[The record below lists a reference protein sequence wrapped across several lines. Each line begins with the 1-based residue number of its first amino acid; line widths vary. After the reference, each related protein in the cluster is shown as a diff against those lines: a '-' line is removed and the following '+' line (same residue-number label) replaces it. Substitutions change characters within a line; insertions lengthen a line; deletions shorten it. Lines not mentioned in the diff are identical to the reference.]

1 MRPGER
7 LRVLLCLASLS
18 SAAADFQ
25 VRRVYQITP
34 TGGGTNGAVKVTIS
48 GRGFAQAN
56 QFNYGPGNE
65 NLGNSVLMVSNTR
78 TVPCDVEKQE
88 SYSTQITC
96 YTRSMPEDNYVVKVS
111 VDGEP
116 IPDIN
121 TIWFHSRGYQ
131 TPVIQSVTPVTGLPG
146 TLITI
151 RGMIFT
157 DAYGSSTQASSNGN
171 SARISRVY
179 IGGMP
184 CDLLYPNSDRRY
196 GISLDYQWSQL
207 GTMTCRITG
216 TYVGHQNVSFTVDGP
231 YGRSL
236 PDVSTYFVSSANKLA
251 MFQTYAVVTSISP
264 SAGGSEGGT
273 ILTIKGQYFD
283 QTDAPARV
291 LVGGQNCPVLSVSDS
306 QITCRSPAQPDGN
319 RTVFAGGRG
328 LKLEVWNKTAPQK
341 LEDIMAYNESTPG
354 YYTTW
359 LDSSS
364 YSFPYNSDNFASR
377 LSGFY
382 VPAVTD
388 DYRFYVSGVYKAALY
403 LSQTGLPNDKVQIM
417 SSPNWW
423 STLVS
428 TDIHLEKGKEYYFE
442 IILQKMN
449 YYYADTLRVQLFQK
463 KSSFTQQQTGEA
475 QNEVQVLNTV
485 YNFLNEV
492 QDLCLNNWTT
502 QTPIQEVQQIV
513 VESPCVSSGDCT
525 AMQFSLLYNNEAT
538 EPIAVGASSD
548 EVKMALNALPS
559 FQNDTVSVMKTE
571 STNGPIYTVTFNSDR
586 GDFDVLQYDT
596 AGNDINIEISE
607 ITKGRPK
614 FDTFTL
620 MWNGVSSSPLS
631 VNATPD
637 EVVRKGI
644 YDMAGTRCPRS
655 LNGYAEGGSVKY
667 FQDFETYYYW
677 SWYYSRVSDREAF
690 CGHFSAL
697 NPSPLFNQNQ
707 VRSTWDQY
715 GEISLSTHNML
726 CFAYKGF
733 LNSSIGLSFS
743 VVEKQQTNSYQNQ
756 FEVGIVQADEWQ
768 YICIDML
775 RLLKASYPGTD
786 YKVQQITL
794 NRLSPTQ
801 DYLIDTI
808 YIGSDYTVT
817 NMQDLNLRRSAL
829 AGRGIFLQ
837 DLSVIQ
843 KQGRRTSESCY
854 RVTLM
859 PMNCG
864 YDFPLMEIRFA
875 QNISG
880 DGENETVYQGSNWN
894 KLTTFRVTRVQAA
907 SPPIMGSFDVSIY
920 GQEIK
925 NLPVN
930 ISAADLKYALVGI
943 PGMGQVDVLK
953 WGDCRGYVWKVTWL
967 SVPGKQPTLQINS
980 SSVIG
985 KNAYLNASTERD
997 GGLFKQSVLGDFYRV
1012 PQRKPQ
1018 VQVYINNIISM
1029 CSGDCSYQWDPLKTP
1044 VISGISPTKDTQIT
1058 CRIGNTTS
1066 GSAPVTVY
1074 VPGVG
1079 FAKNTFNFTILPGG
1093 SFTFAPP
1100 SGSTAGGTV
1109 LTISGYGF
1117 SRDPTVRIS
1126 DKLCPILSVNLDR
1139 LQCTT
1144 PANKAGSYNVTVTVE
1159 GVDITL
1165 GVLFT
1170 YDTAVTASIT
1180 QISPASTFATERTNL
1195 TISGSNFQTWD
1206 PQSSVSIDNAECSI
1220 MKWTD
1225 SEIICLLPV
1234 LRPGMH
1240 NIQVKVKNWG
1250 FASASSHA
1258 VTTIEYVL
1266 QVTSVRPLMGSL
1278 YGGTKL
1284 TLTGSGF
1291 GTNPDDIQVL
1301 LGQRRCN
1308 VTDAA
1313 RDRLECVVQAPGKMY
1328 TVTNLGSDIAR
1339 GVGYAWTPSSLKVFV
1354 GDKVQ
1359 WQWQA
1364 QSLIGGIAYRVFS
1377 VTNPSDTTFSG
1388 QGFNSG
1394 PSRTP
1399 SGYFTYEFTIP
1410 GVYYYSS
1417 GYIDNAQ
1424 TIAMQGVVTVN
1435 PLPDDQE
1442 NIFISVLEIEANYKP
1457 RNVQL
1462 SVNGIPAACY
1472 SDCRFHYTDSSLPQ
1486 VDSVSP
1492 DTVDSSSTVLSING
1506 TGFGSD
1512 PDNVLILIGDF
1523 TFHPSQVTETEIT
1536 CPIGPLPAGSYIL
1549 NVVVMSKGLA
1559 SGNIAISSLATAT
1572 LSPNS
1577 GSILGGT
1584 TLLIT
1589 GNGFYPGYTTVTV
1602 GGIPCAITNITTS
1615 EVKCTT
1621 AANNQGNAAVNIQVL
1636 STVYPPLYFMYS
1648 VDSTPVISSVDPSTG
1663 SSGTAIS
1670 ISGSGFGS
1678 VADDI
1683 VVTIGG
1689 SPCALLEVNDT
1700 AVQCTLGSHSGGSFA
1715 ITLLHVMKGYAT
1727 SSVSFGYKLDLK
1739 SVTPSQGS
1747 FGGGAILQLT
1757 GDGFDEQLS
1766 AVFVCDSSCVVDAL
1780 RSSSTTLYC
1789 EVPLSNGT
1797 GSSQGC
1803 DLTVYNGKNLVTLS
1817 NAFTYESS
1825 LTPVVTA
1832 VTPRRGGTG
1841 GGTKLTITGSGFG
1854 TPCNVAYVNE
1864 TEIICITDARP
1875 QSQRA
1880 KVKVNIGGNGIAKLD
1895 NADFFYIDVWSSPY
1909 TWGGES
1915 PPDDGSFV
1923 VITPGQTILLDTSTA
1938 ILKMLLIQGGTLVFD
1953 EVDLEL
1959 NAENILIVD
1968 GGTLQVGTEQAPF
1981 QHKAIITLH
1990 GHLRSPELP
1999 LYGAKTLAVREGTLD
2014 LHGTPVPFTWT
2025 RLAKTAD
2032 AGSTTVQL
2040 QNPVTW
2046 KAGDEIVIASTGDRL
2061 SQNQNELMV
2070 IESISSDGATV
2081 NLTNPLKYRHLGL
2094 SVRTP
2099 DGQHFEARAEVGLLT
2114 RNVVIRGSD
2123 NVEWKDTIPACPEG
2137 FDPGEF
2143 AVQTCFQG
2151 RYGDQVGS
2159 DQFGGCI
2166 MFSTPL
2172 PNQNSAIGRIEYVE
2186 VFHAGQAFRL
2196 GRYPINW
2203 HFMGDL
2209 KFTSYVRGCSIHQT
2223 YNRAVAMYKTSNL
2236 LVERNVIYDIMGGAL
2251 IFEDGSETGNVL
2263 QYNLAVFVMQS
2274 TSLLNDDITPAAF
2287 WISNP
2292 NNTIRHNAVAGG
2304 SHIGFWYRLQDS
2316 ITGELHDANICEKN
2330 EILGQFYN
2338 NSVHS
2343 QGWYG
2348 LWIFEQYYP
2357 MQQGYC
2363 NWYNPQPAVF
2373 DSLTT
2378 WNCLKG
2384 AEWLNAGALQFKNFL
2399 MVNNELSGIEM
2410 KRLQTNYVRG
2420 WGEAGGAMII
2430 NSTVIGHLDELGLL
2444 PGNCTQRGI
2453 VLPLDDGL
2461 TVAGIK
2467 FINFDRSSCAAMGF
2481 SSCSYTNCGGWR
2493 VKFSGVQYFNTTNKA
2508 GFTWEH
2514 EVALMDT
2521 DGSLSGHAN
2530 NTVIPY
2536 SALLDPSHCRLQVPE
2551 WSAGYNGSVC
2561 DSTVSF
2567 HRLTFWTY
2575 WYLSM
2580 SVLLSDSFGIS
2591 IVYGLALIPDGQTF
2605 NWTFQ
2610 NFPILGPT
2618 NTLLYRA
2625 TFSGFKESSFVIIR
2639 HQCAQ
2644 NYEGYNIVD
2653 NRRGLS
2659 QPLNQSSMN
2668 GDWYFDNNTSTVEY
2682 IISGNTSQ
2690 GYWYSSSL
2698 DPLEKN
2704 TDVNFRI
2711 YHCYF
2716 TSCYSGGGG
2725 GGVVTTTTAQPPR
2738 TSGITLWSNTTFWL
2752 TSAEN
2757 KYAVPVDGSSVVI
2770 PRGWLVVIDVEIPRL
2785 SQLSVYGTLEVP
2797 SNMSKYAMWAPNATL
2812 AADNNNRTVII
2823 RTTYLYIQG
2832 GTLLVGQPDE
2842 PFQGELQIIFRG
2854 NMLTPDWHLPAG
2866 FNLGAKVLGVF
2877 GTLDLHGKP
2886 HSIYRTKLAMSAD
2899 AGSSSISLANAVDW
2913 QVGDDILIT
2922 TTSYDPWQAETRKIV
2937 GISKDMKTL
2946 ILNDSLSYAHIAE
2959 TYYINETNQQ
2969 YTLAADVGLLSRN
2982 IKIISEDYP
2991 GWYQESYGARVL
3003 VRSGAARLS
3012 NVEFYHTGQNGY
3024 VSDSDPRYSVVFMNM
3039 EEISENI
3046 TSYIQGCSFH
3056 HGFSPAIGI
3065 FGTNKLSVDDNIIYF
3080 TVGQGIHDLGTA
3092 NKIRRNLVA
3101 LTVWP
3106 GSFRGKQP
3114 ATYTLWHAA
3123 IEINQ
3128 GADTVLQDNIVSG
3141 FERSGYRING
3151 EPCPGTF
3158 NPAET
3163 WRNNEAHGGLYGVY
3177 LNEDGLPDCTF
3188 IQGFTVWK
3196 CWDYGIYFQTSM
3208 SVQISNVTLVDN
3220 GMGIMP
3226 MSYTSPAMSHQYSSK
3241 IKNSLFVGSSPD
3253 FNCSDVLTTSNINIQ
3268 YTPGQRS
3275 PRPLQGGRSAVG
3287 WPTFASQHNGA
3298 PATPHAGLTSYTA
3311 ISGLVAIRDSTFA
3324 GFRNVCSG
3332 QINVMFITNPN
3343 NEDLQHPIHV
3353 MGIQVISSTENAF
3366 AFIHRP
3372 DLSLVN
3378 PSKCVDMTCDAKRK
3392 TLLKDL
3398 DGSLLGQTGTVVPQS
3413 EYQWA
3418 GDTRYG
3424 LGDYRIPKVMLTYL
3438 NGSRIPVTEIA
3449 PNKGVIRDPSCTYMP
3464 SWQSYKCFTLD
3475 YEMLVIESLDS
3486 DTETRRLSP
3495 VAVLADGYLDLL
3507 NGPADHSWCKGYSC
3521 RRRLSMFHTIVAA
3534 NKSFSTVRVA
3544 IFYSNPQRLDV
3555 YTNDLLVAPTNAV
3568 WNSDHSDY
3576 TLSSPTYPDQF
3587 VPQMNST
3594 ISGSNYFDSDYKM
3607 LNILVRGSTPIVVRT
3622 SPLLFISFN
3631 MPFMTVD
3638 EFFGPNLIKNLAAFL
3653 KIPATKIRI
3662 TKIVRASSRRKRE
3675 AGMNVEVQIAEPPSQ
3690 QATQT
3695 PAAGQLQVQDLVKIA
3710 DTVGQVAIAGN
3721 LSAAVGYNVTS
3732 VGIEKPQPIPS
3743 DPGWAEMASTPVTTR
3758 DNSTT
3763 SYVSTVTSLVIVKEP
3778 IVGQQGGLLI
3788 QQPSIMAVD
3797 QKGACVSVGVTS
3809 IVLTATL
3816 KGQSGQG
3823 ITGLEG
3829 NTTIPFSNCWANY
3842 TDLSLTVKGRTEC
3855 DNGLH
3860 DEQHQVDVQI
3870 PLNRCCDTF
3879 GNQQHHNEHH
3889 DQHSA
3894 ERLQLAIEQLQPA
3907 VETLAR
3913 VHRCSSGSAPLPVVQ
3928 RINGLAD
3935 LRKTYRYHFI
3945 CALFYTFL
3953 LPA

>member
-1 MRPGER
+1 
-7 LRVLLCLASLS
+7 
-18 SAAADFQ
+18 
-25 VRRVYQITP
+25 
-34 TGGGTNGAVKVTIS
+34 
-48 GRGFAQAN
+48 
-56 QFNYGPGNE
+56 
-65 NLGNSVLMVSNTR
+65 
-78 TVPCDVEKQE
+78 
-88 SYSTQITC
+88 
-96 YTRSMPEDNYVVKVS
+96 
-111 VDGEP
+111 
-116 IPDIN
+116 
-121 TIWFHSRGYQ
+121 
-131 TPVIQSVTPVTGLPG
+131 
-146 TLITI
+146 
-151 RGMIFT
+151 
-157 DAYGSSTQASSNGN
+157 
-171 SARISRVY
+171 
-179 IGGMP
+179 
-184 CDLLYPNSDRRY
+184 
-196 GISLDYQWSQL
+196 
-207 GTMTCRITG
+207 
-216 TYVGHQNVSFTVDGP
+216 
-231 YGRSL
+231 
-236 PDVSTYFVSSANKLA
+236 
-251 MFQTYAVVTSISP
+251 
-264 SAGGSEGGT
+264 
-273 ILTIKGQYFD
+273 
-283 QTDAPARV
+283 
-291 LVGGQNCPVLSVSDS
+291 
-306 QITCRSPAQPDGN
+306 
-319 RTVFAGGRG
+319 
-328 LKLEVWNKTAPQK
+328 
-341 LEDIMAYNESTPG
+341 
-354 YYTTW
+354 
-359 LDSSS
+359 
-364 YSFPYNSDNFASR
+364 
-377 LSGFY
+377 
-382 VPAVTD
+382 
-388 DYRFYVSGVYKAALY
+388 
-403 LSQTGLPNDKVQIM
+403 
-417 SSPNWW
+417 
-423 STLVS
+423 
-428 TDIHLEKGKEYYFE
+428 
-442 IILQKMN
+442 
-449 YYYADTLRVQLFQK
+449 
-463 KSSFTQQQTGEA
+463 
-475 QNEVQVLNTV
+475 
-485 YNFLNEV
+485 
-492 QDLCLNNWTT
+492 
-502 QTPIQEVQQIV
+502 
-513 VESPCVSSGDCT
+513 
-525 AMQFSLLYNNEAT
+525 
-538 EPIAVGASSD
+538 
-548 EVKMALNALPS
+548 
-559 FQNDTVSVMKTE
+559 
-571 STNGPIYTVTFNSDR
+571 
-586 GDFDVLQYDT
+586 
-596 AGNDINIEISE
+596 
-607 ITKGRPK
+607 
-614 FDTFTL
+614 
-620 MWNGVSSSPLS
+620 
-631 VNATPD
+631 
-637 EVVRKGI
+637 
-644 YDMAGTRCPRS
+644 
-655 LNGYAEGGSVKY
+655 
-667 FQDFETYYYW
+667 
-677 SWYYSRVSDREAF
+677 
-690 CGHFSAL
+690 
-697 NPSPLFNQNQ
+697 
-707 VRSTWDQY
+707 
-715 GEISLSTHNML
+715 
-726 CFAYKGF
+726 
-733 LNSSIGLSFS
+733 
-743 VVEKQQTNSYQNQ
+743 
-756 FEVGIVQADEWQ
+756 
-768 YICIDML
+768 
-775 RLLKASYPGTD
+775 
-786 YKVQQITL
+786 
-794 NRLSPTQ
+794 
-801 DYLIDTI
+801 
-808 YIGSDYTVT
+808 
-817 NMQDLNLRRSAL
+817 
-829 AGRGIFLQ
+829 
-837 DLSVIQ
+837 
-843 KQGRRTSESCY
+843 
-854 RVTLM
+854 
-859 PMNCG
+859 
-864 YDFPLMEIRFA
+864 
-875 QNISG
+875 
-880 DGENETVYQGSNWN
+880 
-894 KLTTFRVTRVQAA
+894 
-907 SPPIMGSFDVSIY
+907 
-920 GQEIK
+920 
-925 NLPVN
+925 
-930 ISAADLKYALVGI
+930 
-943 PGMGQVDVLK
+943 
-953 WGDCRGYVWKVTWL
+953 
-967 SVPGKQPTLQINS
+967 
-980 SSVIG
+980 
-985 KNAYLNASTERD
+985 
-997 GGLFKQSVLGDFYRV
+997 
-1012 PQRKPQ
+1012 
-1018 VQVYINNIISM
+1018 M
-1029 CSGDCSYQWDPLKTP
+1029 CSGDCSYQWDPLETP
-1044 VISGISPTKDTQIT
+1044 VISGISPTQGFSVSDTILTVTGSKFMSQSANNMTSVSVGGRACVIVTINDTQIT

-1079 FAKNTFNFTILPGG
+1079 FAQNTFNFTILPGG

-1109 LTISGYGF
+1109 LMISGYGF
-1117 SRDPTVRIS
+1117 SENSVVSINN
-1126 DKLCPILSVNLDR
+1126 KLCPVLSVNLNS

-1144 PANKAGSYNVTVTVE
+1144 PADTAGSYNVTVTVE

-1165 GVLFT
+1165 GPFFT
-1170 YDTAVTASIT
+1170 YDTAVTPAIT
-1180 QISPASTFATERTNL
+1180 QIRPASTFATESANL

-1206 PQSSVSIDNAECSI
+1206 PQSSVSIDNAGCSI

-1225 SEIICLLPV
+1225 SEIICVLPV
-1234 LRPGMH
+1234 LPPGLH

-1250 FASASSHA
+1250 FASASA
-1258 VTTIEYVL
+1258 DVTTTIEYVL
-1266 QVTSVRPLMGSL
+1266 QVTSVQPLMGSL

-1301 LGQRRCN
+1301 LGQQGCN
-1308 VTDAA
+1308 VTDVAQ
-1313 RDRLECVVQAPGKMY
+1313 DRLECVVQAPGKVY
-1328 TVTNLGSDIAR
+1328 TVTNLGTDIVR
-1339 GVGYAWTPSSLKVFV
+1339 GVGYAWAPSSLEVFV
-1354 GDKVQ
+1354 GDTVQ

-1364 QSLIGGIAYRVFS
+1364 QSLTGGIGYRVFS
-1377 VTNPSDTTFSG
+1377 VSNPGDTTFSG

-1399 SGYFTYEFTIP
+1399 SGFFSYEFTVP

-1442 NIFISVLEIEANYKP
+1442 NIFISVLEIEANYQPSSSPFPMDVNNCTAEPLNCSLPSFSNSSADAFIFQFSSCESPTVTAIRPSNGTIHDVLNIKGTGFSSSACANEVTVGGHP
-1457 RNVQL
+1457 CEVINSTFTEINCYVNPEDILPVGFAELVSVTVNNRGNAISTIVNEFDRRFVLLPTVDSISPSAGSTTGNTRVTILGSGFSGSVIVTVVGMPCSIVSFSYTSIICDTAPSAESAGNVQL

-1472 SDCRFHYTDSSLPQ
+1472 SDCKFHYTDSSLPQ

-1492 DTVDSSSTVLSING
+1492 DTVDSSSAVLSING

-1512 PDNVLILIGDF
+1512 PDDVLILIGDF

-1559 SGNIAISSLATAT
+1559 AGNIAIFSLATAT

-1589 GNGFYPGYTTVTV
+1589 GNGFYPNYTTVTV
-1602 GGIPCAITNITTS
+1602 GGILCAITNITTS

-1621 AANNQGNAAVNIQVL
+1621 AANNQGNANVNIQVL

-1648 VDSTPVISSVDPSTG
+1648 MDSTPVISSVDPSTG
-1663 SSGTAIS
+1663 SSGTNIS

-1689 SPCALLEVNDT
+1689 TPCALLEVNDT
-1700 AVQCTLGSHSGGSFA
+1700 EVQCTLGSHSGGTFA
-1715 ITLLHVMKGYAT
+1715 ITLFHVIKGYAM
-1727 SSVSFGYKLDLK
+1727 SSISFTYKLDLK
-1739 SVTPSQGS
+1739 SVSPSQGS
-1747 FGGGAILQLT
+1747 FGGGAILQLS
-1757 GDGFDEQLS
+1757 GDGFDKQLS
-1766 AVFVCDSSCVVDAL
+1766 AVFVCNTSCVVDSL

-1803 DLTVYNGKNLVTLS
+1803 DVTVYNGNNLVMLS

-1854 TPCNVAYVNE
+1854 SDIDNVVVTIAKTPCNVTFINE
-1864 TEIICITDARP
+1864 TEIICITDGQP
-1875 QSQRA
+1875 QSQRT
-1880 KVKVNIGGNGIAKLD
+1880 KVKVNVGGNGIAKLD

-1915 PPDDGSFV
+1915 PPDDGSFA

-1938 ILKMLLIQGGTLVFD
+1938 VLTMLLIQGGTLVFD

-1981 QHKAIITLH
+1981 QHKAIITLY
-1990 GHLRSPELP
+1990 GHPLSPELP

-2025 RLAKTAD
+2025 RLAETAE

-2061 SQNQNELMV
+2061 SQNENELMV
-2070 IESISSDGATV
+2070 IESISSDGTTV
-2081 NLTNPLKYRHLGL
+2081 NLTNPLMYTHLGV
-2094 SVRTP
+2094 SVRTQ
-2099 DGQHFEARAEVGLLT
+2099 DGQQFEARAEVGLLT
-2114 RNVVIRGSD
+2114 RNIVIQGSE
-2123 NVEWKDTIPACPEG
+2123 NVEWEDTIPPCPDG

-2151 RYGDQVGS
+2151 KYGEQIGS

-2166 MFSTPL
+2166 MFSTPQ

-2186 VFHAGQAFRL
+2186 VYHAGQAYRL

-2203 HFMGDL
+2203 HLMGDL

-2223 YNRAVAMYKTSNL
+2223 YNRAVAMYQTSNL

-2251 IFEDGSETGNVL
+2251 IFEEGSETGNVL

-2316 ITGELHDANICEKN
+2316 VSGELHDANICEKN

-2363 NWYNPQPAVF
+2363 YWNNPQPAVF

-2399 MVNNELSGIEM
+2399 MVNNELAGIET
-2410 KRLQTNYVRG
+2410 KRLQTSYVTG
-2420 WGEAGGAMII
+2420 WGEAGGAMIM

-2467 FINFDRSSCAAMGF
+2467 FINFDRPSCAAIGISAID
-2481 SSCSYTNCGGWR
+2481 SSCGYNSCGGWR
-2493 VKFSGVQYFNTTNKA
+2493 VKFSGVQYFNATNKA
-2508 GFTWEH
+2508 GFTKEH
-2514 EVALMDT
+2514 EAALIDT
-2521 DGSLSGHAN
+2521 DGSLTGHAN

-2536 SALLDPSHCRLQVPE
+2536 SALLDPSHCRLRVPE
-2551 WSAGYNGSVC
+2551 WSTGYTGSIC

-2567 HRLTFWTY
+2567 HHLTISPY

-2580 SVLLSDSFGIS
+2580 PVLLSDSFGTS
-2591 IVYGLALIPDGQTF
+2591 IVSGLALIPDGQTF

-2618 NTLLYRA
+2618 NIWLYWA
-2625 TFSGFKESSFVIIR
+2625 NFYGFKNSSFVIIR

-2653 NRRGLS
+2653 TRKGLT

-2668 GDWYFDNNTSTVEY
+2668 GDWYFDTNTSTVDY
-2682 IISGNTSQ
+2682 IISGNTNP
-2690 GYWYSSSL
+2690 GNWYSSSL
-2698 DPLEKN
+2698 DPSEENINVL
-2704 TDVNFRI
+2704 FRI
-2711 YHCYF
+2711 NQCYF
-2716 TSCYSGGGG
+2716 ISCNGGGGGGGGG
-2725 GGVVTTTTAQPPR
+2725 GGVIPVTAPPPR

-2752 TSAEN
+2752 NSAEN
-2757 KYAVPVDGSSVVI
+2757 NYAVPVTGSSVVI
-2770 PRGWLVVIDVEIPRL
+2770 PRGWLVVIDIDIPTL
-2785 SQLSVYGTLEVP
+2785 SKLSVYGTLEVP
-2797 SNMSKYAMWAPNATL
+2797 TNISKYALWATNETL
-2812 AADNNNRTVII
+2812 PTDNNRTVII

-2842 PFQGELQIIFRG
+2842 PFPGKLQIIFTG
-2854 NMLTPDWHLPAG
+2854 NKLTPDWHLPEG
-2866 FNLGAKVLGVF
+2866 FYLGAKVLGVF

-2886 HSIYRTKLAMSAD
+2886 HSIYRTKLAMTAN
-2899 AGSSSISLANAVDW
+2899 AGSTSISLADAVDW

-2922 TTSYDPWQAETRKIV
+2922 TTSYDPWQAETRQIV
-2937 GISKDMKTL
+2937 AISMDMKTL
-2946 ILNDSLSYAHIAE
+2946 ILNNSLSYAHIAE

-2982 IKIISEDYP
+2982 IKIISEDYT

-3003 VRSGAARLS
+3003 VNLGAARLS

-3024 VSDSDPRYSVVFMNM
+3024 VSSSDPRFSVVFMNM
-3039 EEISENI
+3039 GEISEND

-3056 HGFSPAIGI
+3056 QGFSPAIGI
-3065 FGTNKLSVDDNIIYF
+3065 FGTNKLSVDDNVIYF
-3080 TVGQGIHDLGTA
+3080 TVGQGNEVSVIGST
-3092 NKIRRNLVA
+3092 IRRNLVA

-3106 GSFRGKQP
+3106 GSYQGKQP
-3114 ATYTLWHAA
+3114 TSYTLWHAA

-3141 FERSGYRING
+3141 FERIGYRING

-3163 WRNNEAHGGLYGVY
+3163 WSNNEAHGGLYGVY
-3177 LNEDGLPDCTF
+3177 LNGDGLPDCTF

-3208 SVQISNVTLVDN
+3208 SVQISNVTLADN

-3226 MSYTSPAMSHQYSSK
+3226 MSYTPPSVSHQYSNK
-3241 IKNSLFVGSSPD
+3241 TIQIENSLFVGSSPD
-3253 FNCSDVLTTSNINIQ
+3253 FNCSDVLTANNINIQ

-3287 WPTFASQHNGA
+3287 WPTFASQQNGA
-3298 PATPHAGLTSYTA
+3298 PAMPHAGLTSYTA
-3311 ISGLVAIRDSTFA
+3311 ISGLVTIKDSTFA
-3324 GFRNVCSG
+3324 GFRSVCSG
-3332 QINVMFITNPN
+3332 QINIMFITNPN
-3343 NEDLQHPIHV
+3343 NEDMQHPIQV
-3353 MGIQVISSTENAF
+3353 MGIQVVNSTENAV
-3366 AFIHRP
+3366 AFVHRP

-3398 DGSLLGQTGTVVPQS
+3398 DGSLLGQSGTVVPQS
-3413 EYQWA
+3413 DYQWG

-3424 LGDYRIPKVMLTYL
+3424 LGDYRIPIVMLTYL
-3438 NGSRIPVTEIA
+3438 NGSRIPINEIA

-3475 YEMLVIESLDS
+3475 YEILVIESLDS

-3495 VAVLADGYLDLL
+3495 LAVLADGYVDLL
-3507 NGPADHSWCKGYSC
+3507 NGPEDHSWCTGYSC
-3521 RRRLSMFHTIVAA
+3521 YRRLSTFHTIVAT
-3534 NKSFSTVRVA
+3534 NKSFSVYFTSTSPQSLRLMLLNADNSKAVRVA

-3555 YTNDLLVAPTNAV
+3555 YANNQLVAPTNAV
-3568 WNSDHSDY
+3568 WNSNHTDY
-3576 TLSSPTYPDQF
+3576 TLSAPTYTDQF

-3607 LNILVRGSTPIVVRT
+3607 LNILVRGSTPIMVRT

-3638 EFFGPNLIKNLAAFL
+3638 QFFGPHIIQNLAAFL
-3653 KIPATKIRI
+3653 KIPASKIRI
-3662 TKIVRASSRRKRE
+3662 TKIVRASSRRKRDT
-3675 AGMNVEVQIAEPPSQ
+3675 GMTVNLVIAEPPSQ

-3695 PAAGQLQVQDLVKIA
+3695 PTAGQLQVQDLVKIA
-3710 DTVGQVAIAGN
+3710 DTVGQLLIAGN

-3732 VGIEKPQPIPS
+3732 ASITRPPPT
-3743 DPGWAEMASTPVTTR
+3743 PGTPAWAEMASAPVTMR
-3758 DNSTT
+3758 GNST
-3763 SYVSTVTSLVIVKEP
+3763 SSFLSTVTSLVIVLQP
-3778 IVGQQGGLLI
+3778 TVGQQGGLLL

-3797 QKGACVSVGVTS
+3797 QNGACVSVGVTS
-3809 IVLTATL
+3809 FVLTATL
-3816 KGQSGQG
+3816 KDLSGQY

-3829 NTTIPFSNCWANY
+3829 NTTIPFSDCWANY
-3842 TDLSLTVKGRTEC
+3842 TDLYLTVKGRC
-3855 DNGLH
+3855 
-3860 DEQHQVDVQI
+3860 
-3870 PLNRCCDTF
+3870 
-3879 GNQQHHNEHH
+3879 
-3889 DQHSA
+3889 
-3894 ERLQLAIEQLQPA
+3894 
-3907 VETLAR
+3907 
-3913 VHRCSSGSAPLPVVQ
+3913 
-3928 RINGLAD
+3928 
-3935 LRKTYRYHFI
+3935 
-3945 CALFYTFL
+3945 L
-3953 LPA
+3953 L

>member
-1 MRPGER
+1 H
-7 LRVLLCLASLS
+7 V
-18 SAAADFQ
+18 Q
-25 VRRVYQITP
+25 WITP
-34 TGGGTNGAVKVTIS
+34 TTGGTNGATKITIF
-48 GRGFAQAN
+48 GQGFAQAN
-56 QFNYGPGNE
+56 QFNYGPGKE
-65 NLGNSVLMVSNTR
+65 NLGNSIQMVSNTR
-78 TVPCDVEKQE
+78 TIPCDVVKQE
-88 SYSTQITC
+88 SYSKQIMC
-96 YTRSMPEDNYVVKVS
+96 YTS
-111 VDGEP
+111 VAFKAKSTDCCAKLLYEL
-116 IPDIN
+116 N
-121 TIWFHSRGYQ
+121 RLTACTCASF
-131 TPVIQSVTPVTGLPG
+131 TG

-151 RGMIFT
+151 RAMMFT
-157 DAYGSSTQASSNGN
+157 DVYGGTSLNSNGN
-171 SARISRVY
+171 SCWIFCFRVY
-179 IGGMP
+179 IGGMT
-184 CDLLYPNSDRRY
+184 CDLLYPNSDKRY
-196 GISLDYQWSQL
+196 GISLDYQWSQW

-216 TYVGHQNVSFTVDGP
+216 TYHCHFLRFLFSGLG
-231 YGRSL
+231 YRSPKWDL
-236 PDVSTYFVSSANKLA
+236 LIVYNLVLL
-251 MFQTYAVVTSISP
+251 VVTSISP
-264 SAGGSEGGT
+264 SVGSSEGGA
-273 ILTIKGQYFD
+273 ILTISGQYFD

-291 LVGGQNCPVLSVSDS
+291 LVGGE
-306 QITCRSPAQPDGN
+306 CRYHEPFPSISLLCVP
-319 RTVFAGGRG
+319 GGRG
-328 LKLEVWNKTAPQK
+328 LKLEVWNKTTPQN

-354 YYTTW
+354 YYTLW
-359 LDSSS
+359 LDSST
-364 YSFPYNSDNFASR
+364 YSWSYNSDNFALR

-382 VPAVTD
+382 VPMVTD
-388 DYRFYVSGVYKAALY
+388 DYRFYLSGANLAALY
-403 LSQTGLPNDKVQIM
+403 LSQTGLPKDKVGMIYTNE
-417 SSPNWW
+417 SVHS
-423 STLVS
+423 LIFFIYLF
-428 TDIHLEKGKEYYFE
+428 DRYYFE
-442 IILQKMN
+442 ILLQRMS
-449 YYYADTLRVQLFQK
+449 YYSSNSLKLQIYQTK
-463 KSSFTQQQTGEA
+463 TSFTPQQTREA
-475 QNEVQVLNTV
+475 QNEVQVIGTS
-485 YNFLNEV
+485 YSFFSEV
-492 QDLCLNNWTT
+492 QEFCLNNWNT

-513 VESPCVSSGDCT
+513 VESPCISSGDCS
-525 AMQFSLLYNNEAT
+525 AVQFSLLYNNEAT
-538 EPIAVGASSD
+538 EPIAIGASSD
-548 EVKMALNALPS
+548 EVEMALNALPS
-559 FQNDTVSVMKTE
+559 IQNDDVSVTKTD
-571 STNGPIYTVTFNSDR
+571 STNGSIYTVTFNSTR
-586 GDFDVLQYDT
+586 GEFDVLQYDT

-607 ITKGRPK
+607 ITKGSPK

-631 VNATPD
+631 VTATPD
-637 EVVRKGI
+637 EVVKEI
-644 YDMAGTRCPRS
+644 YDMAGTKCPRS
-655 LNGYAEGGSVKY
+655 INGYTEGESVKY
-667 FQDFETYYYW
+667 FQDFETNYYW
-677 SWYYSRVSDREAF
+677 ILIRVCVCVCFVFF
-690 CGHFSAL
+690 CHY
-697 NPSPLFNQNQ
+697 
-707 VRSTWDQY
+707 R
-715 GEISLSTHNML
+715 
-726 CFAYKGF
+726 
-733 LNSSIGLSFS
+733 
-743 VVEKQQTNSYQNQ
+743 
-756 FEVGIVQADEWQ
+756 WQ
-768 YICIDML
+768 YTCIDMQQ
-775 RLLKASYPGTD
+775 LLMASYPGTD
-786 YKVQQITL
+786 YNVQQITL
-794 NRLSPTQ
+794 NRLSPNQ
-801 DYLIDTI
+801 DYLIDTV

-829 AGRGIFLQ
+829 IGRGIFLQ
-837 DLSVIQ
+837 DFSVIK
-843 KQGRRTSESCY
+843 KQGTKTSESCY
-854 RVTLM
+854 SVTLF

-864 YDFPLMEIRFA
+864 YDFPLIGIRFA

-880 DGENETVYQGSNWN
+880 DGENEIVYQGSNWN
-894 KLTTFRVTRVQAA
+894 NLTTFTVTRVQAA
-907 SPPIMGSFDVSIY
+907 SSPIMGSFGVSIY
-920 GQEIK
+920 GQKIN

-930 ISAADLKYALVGI
+930 ISAAYLKYALERI
-943 PGMGQVDVLK
+943 PGMGQLEVSG
-953 WGDCRGYVWKVTWL
+953 WGDCRGYGWRVTWL
-967 SVPGKQPTLQINS
+967 SAPGKQPVLQINS

-985 KNAYLNASTERD
+985 KNAYLYAYSERE
-997 GGLFKQSVLGDFYRV
+997 GGLFKQNVLADFFRV
-1012 PQRKPQ
+1012 PHRKPQ

-1029 CSGDCSYQWDPLKTP
+1029 CSGNCSYQWDPLKTP
-1044 VISGISPTKDTQIT
+1044 VISGISPTTGT
-1058 CRIGNTTS
+1058 CLTGWH
-1066 GSAPVTVY
+1066 
-1074 VPGVG
+1074 
-1079 FAKNTFNFTILPGG
+1079 GG
-1093 SFTFAPP
+1093 RCYWHHQWTL
-1100 SGSTAGGTV
+1100 TLIYTLICGTV

-1117 SRDPTVRIS
+1117 SENSAIS
-1126 DKLCPILSVNLDR
+1126 INNKLCPVLSVNLNS

-1144 PANKAGSYNVTVTVE
+1144 PADAAGSYNVTVTVE

-1165 GVLFT
+1165 SAFFT
-1170 YDTAVTASIT
+1170 YDTAVTPAIT
-1180 QISPASTFATERTNL
+1180 QIRPAKRTNL

-1206 PQSSVSIDNAECSI
+1206 PQSSVLIDKAECSI

-1234 LRPGMH
+1234 LLPGLH

-1250 FASASSHA
+1250 FASASSNI

-1266 QVTSVRPLMGSL
+1266 QVTSVRPLSGSV

-1301 LGQRRCN
+1301 LGQRGCS
-1308 VTDAA
+1308 VTDVTQ
-1313 RDRLECVVQAPGKMY
+1313 DQLECVVQAPGKVY
-1328 TVTNLGSDIAR
+1328 TVTNLGSDL
-1339 GVGYAWTPSSLKVFV
+1339 VGYAWAPSSLDVFV

-1364 QSLIGGIAYRVFS
+1364 QSFIVGIGYRVFS
-1377 VTNPSDTTFSG
+1377 VSNPGDTTFGG

-1394 PSRTP
+1394 PNRSP
-1399 SGYFTYEFTIP
+1399 SGFFTYEFTVP
-1410 GVYYYSS
+1410 GVYFYSS

-1424 TIAMQGVVTVN
+1424 TIAMQGVVTLISSTNRALITKRVRMKTCSHGGPPGLDLVTPGSSPFPMDVDNCSAEPLDCSLPSFSNSSEDAFIFQFSSCESPTVTAIRPSSGTIHDVLNIEGTGFSSTICANEVTIGGHPCEVINSTFTEINCYVN
-1435 PLPDDQE
+1435 PEDILPVGFAE
-1442 NIFISVLEIEANYKP
+1442 LVSVTVNNRGNAISRIVNEFDCRFVLLPTVDSISPSAGSTTGNTRVTILGSGFSGSVSVTVVGMPCSIVSFSYTSIICDTAPSAESAG
-1457 RNVQL
+1457 NVQL

-1472 SDCRFHYTDSSLPQ
+1472 SDCKFHYTDSSLPQ

-1492 DTVDSSSTVLSING
+1492 DTVDSSSAVLSING

-1512 PDNVLILIGDF
+1512 PEDVLILIGDF

-1559 SGNIAISSLATAT
+1559 SGNIAIFSLATAT

-1589 GNGFYPGYTTVTV
+1589 GNGFYPNYTTVTV

-1621 AANNQGNAAVNIQVL
+1621 AANNQGNATVNIQVL
-1636 STVYPPLYFMYS
+1636 SIVYPPLYFMYS
-1648 VDSTPVISSVDPSTG
+1648 MDSTPVISSVDPSTG
-1663 SSGTAIS
+1663 SSGTTIS
-1670 ISGSGFGS
+1670 ISGSGFGT

-1700 AVQCTLGSHSGGSFA
+1700 EVQCILGSHSGGSFA
-1715 ITLLHVMKGYAT
+1715 ITLLHLTKGYAT
-1727 SSVSFGYKLDLK
+1727 STVSFTYILDLK

-1747 FGGGAILQLT
+1747 FGGGAILQLS

-1766 AVFVCDSSCVVDAL
+1766 TVFVCNTSCVVDSL
-1780 RSSSTTLYC
+1780 KSSSATLYC

-1797 GSSQGC
+1797 GSSQVC
-1803 DLTVYNGKNLVTLS
+1803 DVTVYIGNNLVTLS
-1817 NAFTYESS
+1817 NAFTYESA

-1841 GGTKLTITGSGFG
+1841 GGTSLTITGSGFG
-1854 TPCNVAYVNE
+1854 SDIDNVVVTIAKTSCNVTYVNE
-1864 TEIICITDARP
+1864 TEIICITDAQP
-1875 QSQRA
+1875 QSQRT
-1880 KVKVNIGGNGIAKLD
+1880 KVKVNVGSNGIAKLD

-1909 TWGGES
+1909 TWGGET
-1915 PPDDGSFV
+1915 PPDNGSFA

-1981 QHKAIITLH
+1981 QHKAIITLY

-1999 LYGAKTLAVREGTLD
+1999 LYGAKTLAIREGTLD

-2025 RLAKTAD
+2025 RLAKTAE
-2032 AGSTTVQL
+2032 AGSTIVEL

-2061 SQNQNELMV
+2061 SQNENELMV
-2070 IESISSDGATV
+2070 IESISSDGTTV
-2081 NLTNPLKYRHLGL
+2081 NLTNPLMYRHLGV
-2094 SVRTP
+2094 SVRTS
-2099 DGQHFEARAEVGLLT
+2099 DEQHFEARAEVGLLT
-2114 RNVVIRGSD
+2114 RNIVIRGSG
-2123 NVEWKDTIPACPEG
+2123 NVEWEDTIPACPDG

-2166 MFSTPL
+2166 MFSTPQ
-2172 PNQNSAIGRIEYVE
+2172 PNQTSAIGRIEYVE

-2203 HFMGDL
+2203 HLMGDL
-2209 KFTSYVRGCSIHQT
+2209 NFTSYVRGCSIHQT

-2316 ITGELHDANICEKN
+2316 ITGELRDANICEKN

-2363 NWYNPQPAVF
+2363 NWNNPQPAVF
-2373 DSLTT
+2373 DSLMT

-2399 MVNNELSGIEM
+2399 MVNNELAGIEM
-2410 KRLQTNYVRG
+2410 KRLQTSYVTG
-2420 WGEAGGAMII
+2420 WGEAGGAMIM
-2430 NSTVIGHLDELGLL
+2430 NATVIGHLDELGLL
-2444 PGNCTQRGI
+2444 PSNCTQRGI

-2467 FINFDRSSCAAMGF
+2467 FINFDRSSCTAIGF
-2481 SSCSYTNCGGWR
+2481 SSCGYTNCGGWR

-2514 EVALMDT
+2514 EAALIDT
-2521 DGSLSGHAN
+2521 DGSLTGHAN

-2536 SALLDPSHCRLQVPE
+2536 SALLDPSHCQLQVPE
-2551 WSAGYNGSVC
+2551 WSVGYNGSVC
-2561 DSTVSF
+2561 DSTISF

-2575 WYLSM
+2575 WYLSIP
-2580 SVLLSDSFGIS
+2580 VLLSDSFGTS

-2618 NTLLYRA
+2618 NTWLYWA
-2625 TFSGFKESSFVIIR
+2625 TFYGFKESSFVIIR

-2644 NYEGYNIVD
+2644 NYEGYNIID
-2653 NRRGLS
+2653 NRKGLT

-2668 GDWYFDNNTSTVEY
+2668 GDWYFDNNTSTMEY
-2682 IISGNTSQ
+2682 ISMTFYNMLRCAKHAVTLEIL
-2690 GYWYSSSL
+2690 SSL
-2698 DPLEKN
+2698 L
-2704 TDVNFRI
+2704 RI
-2711 YHCYF
+2711 LIPQDNNLMSH
-2716 TSCYSGGGG
+2716 TG
-2725 GGVVTTTTAQPPR
+2725 
-2738 TSGITLWSNTTFWL
+2738 LWSNTTFWL

-2757 KYAVPVDGSSVVI
+2757 NYAVPVDGSNVVI
-2770 PRGWLVVIDVEIPRL
+2770 PRGWLVVIDIDIPTL
-2785 SQLSVYGTLEVP
+2785 SKLSVYGTLEVP
-2797 SNMSKYAMWAPNATL
+2797 TNMSKYALWATNATF
-2812 AADNNNRTVII
+2812 RGTVAKL
-2823 RTTYLYIQG
+2823 TSFNCSIQG

-2854 NMLTPDWHLPAG
+2854 NMLTPDWLLPEG
-2866 FNLGAKVLGVF
+2866 FYLGAKVLEVL

-2886 HSIYRTKLAMSAD
+2886 HSIYRTKLAMTAD
-2899 AGSSSISLANAVDW
+2899 AGSTSISLADAVDW

-2922 TTSYDPWQAETRKIV
+2922 TTSYDPRQAETRQIV
-2937 GISKDMKTL
+2937 AISEDMKTL

-3024 VSDSDPRYSVVFMNM
+3024 VSNSDPRYSVVFMNM
-3039 EEISENI
+3039 GEISENI

-3056 HGFSPAIGI
+3056 QGFSPAIGI

-3080 TVGQGIHDLGTA
+3080 TVGQGILDQGIGS
-3092 NKIRRNLVA
+3092 KIRRNLVA

-3106 GSFRGKQP
+3106 GSYQGKKT

-3163 WRNNEAHGGLYGVY
+3163 WSNNEAHGGLYGVY
-3177 LNEDGLPDCTF
+3177 LNGDGLPDCTF

-3196 CWDYGIYFQTSM
+3196 CWDYGIYFQTYM
-3208 SVQISNVTLVDN
+3208 NVQISNVTLVDN

-3226 MSYTSPAMSHQYSSK
+3226 MSYTPPAVSHQYSNK
-3241 IKNSLFVGSSPD
+3241 TIQIENSLFVGSSPD
-3253 FNCSDVLTTSNINIQ
+3253 FNCSDVLTASNINIQ
-3268 YTPGQRS
+3268 YTAGQRS

-3287 WPTFASQHNGA
+3287 WPTFASQYNGA
-3298 PATPHAGLTSYTA
+3298 PSMPHAGLTSYTA
-3311 ISGLVAIRDSTFA
+3311 ISGLVTIKDSTFA

-3353 MGIQVISSTENAF
+3353 MGIQVINSTENAV
-3366 AFIHRP
+3366 AFVHRP
-3372 DLSLVN
+3372 ELSLVN

-3398 DGSLLGQTGTVVPQS
+3398 DGSLLGQSGTVVPQS

-3438 NGSRIPVTEIA
+3438 NGSRIPINEIA

-3495 VAVLADGYLDLL
+3495 VAVLADGYVDLL
-3507 NGPADHSWCKGYSC
+3507 NGPADHSWCTGYSC
-3521 RRRLSMFHTIVAA
+3521 RRRLSTFHTIVAT
-3534 NKSFSTVRVA
+3534 NKSFSVYFTSTSPQSLRLMLLNADNSKAVRVS

-3555 YTNDLLVAPTNAV
+3555 YANDLLVAPTNAV
-3568 WNSDHSDY
+3568 WNSNHSDY

-3653 KIPATKIRI
+3653 KIPTSKIRI

-3675 AGMNVEVQIAEPPSQ
+3675 TGMNVEVQIAEPPSQ

-3695 PAAGQLQVQDLVKIA
+3695 PTAGQLQVQDLVKFA
-3710 DTVGQVAIAGN
+3710 NTVGQMAIAGN
-3721 LSAAVGYNVTS
+3721 LSAVVGYNVSSISIKGPPPT
-3732 VGIEKPQPIPS
+3732 
-3743 DPGWAEMASTPVTTR
+3743 PGTAAWAER
-3758 DNSTT
+3758 EKFD
-3763 SYVSTVTSLVIVKEP
+3763 YKFVSTVTSLVIVMEP

-3788 QQPSIMAVD
+3788 QQPSIKAVD
-3797 QKGACVSVGVTS
+3797 QNGACVSVGVTS
-3809 IVLTATL
+3809 FVLTATL
-3816 KGQSGQG
+3816 KDLSGQY

-3829 NTTIPFSNCWANY
+3829 NTTIPFSDCWANY
-3842 TDLSLTVKGRTEC
+3842 TDLYLTVKGSTTTSTA
-3855 DNGLH
+3855 
-3860 DEQHQVDVQI
+3860 
-3870 PLNRCCDTF
+3870 P
-3879 GNQQHHNEHH
+3879 
-3889 DQHSA
+3889 
-3894 ERLQLAIEQLQPA
+3894 
-3907 VETLAR
+3907 
-3913 VHRCSSGSAPLPVVQ
+3913 SGSSSPLSGSSSPL
-3928 RINGLAD
+3928 RPWPAFIAALLGL
-3935 LRKTYRYHFI
+3935 L
-3945 CALFYTFL
+3945 TFL
-3953 LPA
+3953 LFKG

>member
-1 MRPGER
+1 
-7 LRVLLCLASLS
+7 
-18 SAAADFQ
+18 Q

-34 TGGGTNGAVKVTIS
+34 TEGGTNGAVKVTIF

-78 TVPCDVEKQE
+78 TVPCEVEKQE
-88 SYSTQITC
+88 SYSTQIMC

-121 TIWFHSRGYQ
+121 TIWFYVSTACVSSFNR
-131 TPVIQSVTPVTGLPG
+131 

-157 DAYGSSTQASSNGN
+157 DAYGSSTRVTSNGN

-179 IGGMP
+179 NGGMP
-184 CDLLYPNSDRRY
+184 CDLLYPNSDKRY
-196 GISLDYQWSQL
+196 GISLDYQWSSW
-207 GTMTCRITG
+207 GSMTCRMTG
-216 TYVGHQNVSFTVDGP
+216 TYVGKN
-231 YGRSL
+231 YL

-251 MFQTYAVVTSISP
+251 MFQTYAAVTSISP
-264 SAGGSEGGT
+264 SAGGSEGGA
-273 ILTIKGQYFD
+273 ILTISGQYFD
-283 QTDAPARV
+283 QMDAPARV
-291 LVGGQNCPVLSVSDS
+291 LVGGECQNCPILSVSDS
-306 QITCRSPAQPDGN
+306 QITCRSPAQPNDN

-328 LKLEVWNKTAPQK
+328 LKLEVWNKTTPQN

-359 LDSSS
+359 LDSST
-364 YSFPYNSDNFASR
+364 YSFPYNSDNFVSR

-388 DYRFYVSGVYKAALY
+388 DYRFYLNGGNLVTLY
-403 LSQTGLPNDKVQIM
+403 LSQTGLPKDKVGM
-417 SSPNWW
+417 TYLN
-423 STLVS
+423 
-428 TDIHLEKGKEYYFE
+428 E

-449 YYYADTLRVQLFQK
+449 YYYADTLRLQLFQK
-463 KSSFTQQQTGEA
+463 KSSFTQQQTAEA

-485 YNFLNEV
+485 YSFMNEV

-525 AMQFSLLYNNEAT
+525 TVQFSLLYNNEAT
-538 EPIAVGASSD
+538 ELIAVGASSD
-548 EVKMALNALPS
+548 EVEMALNALPS
-559 FQNDTVSVMKTE
+559 FQNDTVSVTKTD

-631 VNATPD
+631 VN
-637 EVVRKGI
+637 VRKGI
-644 YDMAGTRCPRS
+644 YDMAGTKCPRS
-655 LNGYAEGGSVKY
+655 LNGYIEGGSVKY

-677 SWYYSRVSDREAF
+677 VSGQIRF
-690 CGHFSAL
+690 F
-697 NPSPLFNQNQ
+697 
-707 VRSTWDQY
+707 
-715 GEISLSTHNML
+715 
-726 CFAYKGF
+726 K
-733 LNSSIGLSFS
+733 
-743 VVEKQQTNSYQNQ
+743 
-756 FEVGIVQADEWQ
+756 

-794 NRLSPTQ
+794 SRLSPNQ
-801 DYLIDTI
+801 DYLIDTV

-817 NMQDLNLRRSAL
+817 NMRSAL

-843 KQGRRTSESCY
+843 KRGRWTSESCY
-854 RVTLM
+854 EVTLM

-864 YDFPLMEIRFA
+864 YDFPLIEIRFA

-894 KLTTFRVTRVQAA
+894 KSTTFRVTRVQAA
-907 SPPIMGSFDVSIY
+907 SPPIMGSFSVSIY

-943 PGMGQVDVLK
+943 PGMGQVDVSK
-953 WGDCRGYVWKVTWL
+953 WGDCRGYSWRVTWL
-967 SVPGKQPTLQINS
+967 SVPGKQPTLKINS

-985 KNAYLNASTERD
+985 KNAYLNAYTQRE
-997 GGLFKQSVLGDFYRV
+997 GGLFKQNILGDFYRV

-1029 CSGDCSYQWDPLKTP
+1029 CSGNCSYQWDPLKTP
-1044 VISGISPTKDTQIT
+1044 VISGISPTQGT
-1058 CRIGNTTS
+1058 CLTGWQGGRWCWHHQWTL
-1066 GSAPVTVY
+1066 
-1074 VPGVG
+1074 
-1079 FAKNTFNFTILPGG
+1079 ILIYTL
-1093 SFTFAPP
+1093 FW
-1100 SGSTAGGTV
+1100 GTV
-1109 LTISGYGF
+1109 LMISGYGF
-1117 SRDPTVRIS
+1117 SRDPTIRIT
-1126 DKLCPILSVNLDR
+1126 DKLCPILSVNLNR

-1144 PANKAGSYNVTVTVE
+1144 PAVSELLHVTQLFGSLSLYF
-1159 GVDITL
+1159 L
-1165 GVLFT
+1165 LL
-1170 YDTAVTASIT
+1170 SCK
-1180 QISPASTFATERTNL
+1180 RTNL

-1206 PQSSVSIDNAECSI
+1206 PQSSVSIDKAECSI

-1234 LRPGMH
+1234 LPPGLH

-1250 FASASSHA
+1250 FASSEKLNNDCQ
-1258 VTTIEYVL
+1258 IL
-1266 QVTSVRPLMGSL
+1266 INITSVRPLMGSL

-1291 GTNPDDIQVL
+1291 STNPDDIQVL

-1308 VTDAA
+1308 VTDATQ
-1313 RDRLECVVQAPGKMY
+1313 DRLECVVQAPGKVY

-1339 GVGYAWTPSSLKVFV
+1339 SVGYAWTPSSLTVFV

-1364 QSLIGGIAYRVFS
+1364 QSLIGGIGYQVFS
-1377 VTNPSDTTFSG
+1377 VANPGDTTFSG
-1388 QGFNSG
+1388 QGFNSE

-1399 SGYFTYEFTIP
+1399 SGFFTYEFNVP

-1442 NIFISVLEIEANYKP
+1442 HIFISREEHRVTYKRGGGCSSPFPMDVNNCTAEPLDCSLPSFSNSSEDAFKFQFSSCESPTVTAIRPSSGTIHDVLNIKGTGFSSSTCANEVTIGGHPCEVISSTSTEINCYVNPEDILPVGFAELVSVTVNNRGNAISTIVNEFDRRFVLLPTVDSISPSAGSTTGNTRVTILGSGFSGSVSVTVVGMPCSIVSFSYTSIICDTAP
-1457 RNVQL
+1457 SAESAGNVQL

-1472 SDCRFHYTDSSLPQ
+1472 SDCKFHYTDSSLPQ

-1492 DTVDSSSTVLSING
+1492 DTVDSSSAVLSING

-1512 PDNVLILIGDF
+1512 PDDVLILIGDF

-1559 SGNIAISSLATAT
+1559 AGNIAIFSLATAT

-1589 GNGFYPGYTTVTV
+1589 GNGFYPNYTTVTV
-1602 GGIPCAITNITTS
+1602 GGILCAITNITTS

-1621 AANNQGNAAVNIQVL
+1621 AANNQGNANVNIQVL

-1648 VDSTPVISSVDPSTG
+1648 MDSTPVISSVDPSTG
-1663 SSGTAIS
+1663 SSGTTIS
-1670 ISGSGFGS
+1670 ISGSGFGT

-1689 SPCALLEVNDT
+1689 TPCALLEVNDT
-1700 AVQCTLGSHSGGSFA
+1700 EVQCTLGSHSGGSFV

-1727 SSVSFGYKLDLK
+1727 SSVSFSYKLDLK

-1747 FGGGAILQLT
+1747 IGGGAILQLT

-1766 AVFVCDSSCVVDAL
+1766 AIFVCNTLCVVDAL

-1797 GSSQGC
+1797 GLSQGC
-1803 DLTVYNGKNLVTLS
+1803 DVTVYNGNNLVTLS
-1817 NAFTYESS
+1817 NAFTYTSS

-1854 TPCNVAYVNE
+1854 SDIDNVMVTIARTPCNVTYVNE
-1864 TEIICITDARP
+1864 MEIICITDAQP
-1875 QSQRA
+1875 QSQRT
-1880 KVKVNIGGNGIAKLD
+1880 KVKVNVGGTGIAKLD

-1938 ILKMLLIQGGTLVFD
+1938 VLKMLLIQGGTLVFD

-2014 LHGTPVPFTWT
+2014 LHGTPVPFSWT
-2025 RLAKTAD
+2025 RLAKTAE
-2032 AGSTTVQL
+2032 AGSTIVHL

-2070 IESISSDGATV
+2070 IESISSDGTTV
-2081 NLTNPLKYRHLGL
+2081 NLTNPLKYTHLGV

-2099 DGQHFEARAEVGLLT
+2099 DGQQFEARAEVGLLT
-2114 RNVVIRGSD
+2114 RNVVIRGSE
-2123 NVEWKDTIPACPEG
+2123 NIEWKDTIPACPEG

-2166 MFSTPL
+2166 MFSTPQ
-2172 PNQNSAIGRIEYVE
+2172 PNQTSAIGRIEYVE
-2186 VFHAGQAFRL
+2186 VFHAGQAYRL

-2203 HFMGDL
+2203 HLMGDL
-2209 KFTSYVRGCSIHQT
+2209 NFTSYVRGCSIHQT
-2223 YNRAVAMYKTSNL
+2223 YNRAVTMYKTSNL

-2292 NNTIRHNAVAGG
+2292 NNIIRHNAVAGG
-2304 SHIGFWYRLQDS
+2304 SHIGFWYRLQDRVS
-2316 ITGELHDANICEKN
+2316 GELHDANICEKN

-2363 NWYNPQPAVF
+2363 YWNNPQPAVF
-2373 DSLTT
+2373 DSLMT

-2399 MVNNELSGIEM
+2399 MVNNELAGIEM
-2410 KRLQTNYVRG
+2410 KRVINGYVTG
-2420 WGEAGGAMII
+2420 WGEAGGAMIM
-2430 NSTVIGHLDELGLL
+2430 NATVIGHLDELGLL

-2467 FINFDRSSCAAMGF
+2467 FINFDRSSCAAIGISAID
-2481 SSCSYTNCGGWR
+2481 SSCGYNSCGGWR
-2493 VKFSGVQYFNTTNKA
+2493 VKFRGVQYFNATNKA
-2508 GFTWEH
+2508 GFTREH
-2514 EVALMDT
+2514 EAALIDT
-2521 DGSLSGHAN
+2521 DGSLTGHAN

-2551 WSAGYNGSVC
+2551 WSAGYTGSIC
-2561 DSTVSF
+2561 DSTISF
-2567 HRLTFWTY
+2567 HRLAFRTY

-2580 SVLLSDSFGIS
+2580 PVLLSDSFGTS
-2591 IVYGLALIPDGQTF
+2591 IVSGLALIPDGQTF

-2618 NTLLYRA
+2618 NTWLYEA
-2625 TFSGFKESSFVIIR
+2625 TFYGFKESDFVIITHR
-2639 HQCAQ
+2639 CAQ
-2644 NYEGYNIVD
+2644 NYEGYHIVD
-2653 NRRGLS
+2653 NRRGLT
-2659 QPLNQSSMN
+2659 QPFNHSSMS
-2668 GDWYFDNNTSTVEY
+2668 GDWYFDNNTSTVDY
-2682 IISGNTSQ
+2682 IISGNTNS
-2690 GYWYSSSL
+2690 WYHVSYALGFCTHNNEFYLFYCS
-2698 DPLEKN
+2698 
-2704 TDVNFRI
+2704 
-2711 YHCYF
+2711 
-2716 TSCYSGGGG
+2716 
-2725 GGVVTTTTAQPPR
+2725 
-2738 TSGITLWSNTTFWL
+2738 LWSNTTFWL

-2757 KYAVPVDGSSVVI
+2757 NYAVPVTGSSVVI
-2770 PRGWLVVIDVEIPRL
+2770 PRGWLVVIDIDIPRL
-2785 SQLSVYGTLEVP
+2785 SKLSVYGTLEVP
-2797 SNMSKYAMWAPNATL
+2797 SNMSKYTMWATNETSF
-2812 AADNNNRTVII
+2812 NCS
-2823 RTTYLYIQG
+2823 IQG
-2832 GTLLVGQPDE
+2832 GKLLVGQPDE

-2854 NMLTPDWHLPAG
+2854 NMLTPDWLLPEG
-2866 FNLGAKVLGVF
+2866 FYLGAKVLGVF

-2886 HSIYRTKLAMSAD
+2886 HSIYRTKLAMTAD
-2899 AGSSSISLANAVDW
+2899 AGSTSISLADMVDW

-2922 TTSYDPWQAETRKIV
+2922 TTSYNPRQAETRQIV
-2937 GISKDMKTL
+2937 AISEDMKTL
-2946 ILNDSLSYAHIAE
+2946 ILNHSLSYAHIAE
-2959 TYYINETNQQ
+2959 IYYINDTNEQ

-3003 VRSGAARLS
+3003 VRSGENSELYPWEFKEIARLS

-3024 VSDSDPRYSVVFMNM
+3024 VSNSDPRYSVVFMDM
-3039 EEISENI
+3039 GEISEND

-3106 GSFRGKQP
+3106 ESFKGKQP

-3141 FERSGYRING
+3141 FERIGYRING

-3163 WRNNEAHGGLYGVY
+3163 WSNNEAHGGLYGVY

-3208 SVQISNVTLVDN
+3208 SVQISKVTLVDN

-3226 MSYTSPAMSHQYSSK
+3226 MSYTSPAVSHQYSNK
-3241 IKNSLFVGSSPD
+3241 TIQIKNSLFVGSSPD
-3253 FNCSDVLTTSNINIQ
+3253 FNCTDVLTSNNINIQ
-3268 YTPGQRS
+3268 YTAGQRS

-3287 WPTFASQHNGA
+3287 WPTFASQYNGA
-3298 PATPHAGLTSYTA
+3298 PAMPHAGLASYTA
-3311 ISGLVAIRDSTFA
+3311 ISGLVTIKDSTFA

-3353 MGIQVISSTENAF
+3353 MGIQVINSTENAV
-3366 AFIHRP
+3366 AFVHRP
-3372 DLSLVN
+3372 DLSLVI

-3398 DGSLLGQTGTVVPQS
+3398 DGSLLGQSGTVVPQS

-3424 LGDYRIPKVMLTYL
+3424 LGDYRIPNVMLTYL
-3438 NGSRIPVTEIA
+3438 NGSRIPVSELA

-3464 SWQSYKCFTLD
+3464 SWQSYKCFTLN
-3475 YEMLVIESLDS
+3475 YEILVIESLDS

-3495 VAVLADGYLDLL
+3495 VAVLADGYLDML
-3507 NGPADHSWCKGYSC
+3507 NGPADHSWCTGYSC
-3521 RRRLSMFHTIVAA
+3521 RRRLSTFHTIVAT
-3534 NKSFSTVRVA
+3534 NKSFSVYFTSTSPQSLRLMLLNADNSKAVRVA

-3555 YTNDLLVAPTNAV
+3555 YTNDLLVAPTNEALV
-3568 WNSDHSDY
+3568 YVLNNK
-3576 TLSSPTYPDQF
+3576 F

-3607 LNILVRGSTPIVVRT
+3607 LNVLVRGPTPIVVRT

-3653 KIPATKIRI
+3653 KIPASKLRI
-3662 TKIVRASSRRKRE
+3662 TKIVRASSRRKR
-3675 AGMNVEVQIAEPPSQ
+3675 ATGVTVEVQIAEPPSQ

-3695 PAAGQLQVQDLVKIA
+3695 PTAGQLQVQDLVKIA
-3710 DTVGQVAIAGN
+3710 DTIGQLAIAGD
-3721 LSAAVGYNVTS
+3721 LSSAVGYNVTS
-3732 VGIEKPQPIPS
+3732 VSITSPPPSPS
-3743 DPGWAEMASTPVTTR
+3743 DPAWAEVCDDHNKTPFCNWKACCKKATG
-3758 DNSTT
+3758 D
-3763 SYVSTVTSLVIVKEP
+3763 
-3778 IVGQQGGLLI
+3778 
-3788 QQPSIMAVD
+3788 
-3797 QKGACVSVGVTS
+3797 GACVSVGVTS

-3816 KGQSGQG
+3816 KDQSGQD

-3842 TDLSLTVKGRTEC
+3842 TDLYLTVKA
-3855 DNGLH
+3855 
-3860 DEQHQVDVQI
+3860 
-3870 PLNRCCDTF
+3870 LNTAQNILLF
-3879 GNQQHHNEHH
+3879 L
-3889 DQHSA
+3889 SSFSS
-3894 ERLQLAIEQLQPA
+3894 LSL
-3907 VETLAR
+3907 
-3913 VHRCSSGSAPLPVVQ
+3913 CSSCQASSS
-3928 RINGLAD
+3928 
-3935 LRKTYRYHFI
+3935 TS
-3945 CALFYTFL
+3945 
-3953 LPA
+3953 

>member
-1 MRPGER
+1 
-7 LRVLLCLASLS
+7 
-18 SAAADFQ
+18 
-25 VRRVYQITP
+25 
-34 TGGGTNGAVKVTIS
+34 
-48 GRGFAQAN
+48 
-56 QFNYGPGNE
+56 
-65 NLGNSVLMVSNTR
+65 
-78 TVPCDVEKQE
+78 
-88 SYSTQITC
+88 
-96 YTRSMPEDNYVVKVS
+96 
-111 VDGEP
+111 
-116 IPDIN
+116 
-121 TIWFHSRGYQ
+121 
-131 TPVIQSVTPVTGLPG
+131 
-146 TLITI
+146 
-151 RGMIFT
+151 
-157 DAYGSSTQASSNGN
+157 
-171 SARISRVY
+171 
-179 IGGMP
+179 
-184 CDLLYPNSDRRY
+184 
-196 GISLDYQWSQL
+196 
-207 GTMTCRITG
+207 
-216 TYVGHQNVSFTVDGP
+216 
-231 YGRSL
+231 
-236 PDVSTYFVSSANKLA
+236 
-251 MFQTYAVVTSISP
+251 
-264 SAGGSEGGT
+264 
-273 ILTIKGQYFD
+273 
-283 QTDAPARV
+283 
-291 LVGGQNCPVLSVSDS
+291 
-306 QITCRSPAQPDGN
+306 
-319 RTVFAGGRG
+319 
-328 LKLEVWNKTAPQK
+328 
-341 LEDIMAYNESTPG
+341 
-354 YYTTW
+354 
-359 LDSSS
+359 
-364 YSFPYNSDNFASR
+364 
-377 LSGFY
+377 
-382 VPAVTD
+382 
-388 DYRFYVSGVYKAALY
+388 
-403 LSQTGLPNDKVQIM
+403 
-417 SSPNWW
+417 
-423 STLVS
+423 
-428 TDIHLEKGKEYYFE
+428 
-442 IILQKMN
+442 
-449 YYYADTLRVQLFQK
+449 
-463 KSSFTQQQTGEA
+463 
-475 QNEVQVLNTV
+475 
-485 YNFLNEV
+485 
-492 QDLCLNNWTT
+492 
-502 QTPIQEVQQIV
+502 
-513 VESPCVSSGDCT
+513 
-525 AMQFSLLYNNEAT
+525 
-538 EPIAVGASSD
+538 
-548 EVKMALNALPS
+548 
-559 FQNDTVSVMKTE
+559 
-571 STNGPIYTVTFNSDR
+571 
-586 GDFDVLQYDT
+586 
-596 AGNDINIEISE
+596 
-607 ITKGRPK
+607 
-614 FDTFTL
+614 
-620 MWNGVSSSPLS
+620 
-631 VNATPD
+631 
-637 EVVRKGI
+637 
-644 YDMAGTRCPRS
+644 
-655 LNGYAEGGSVKY
+655 
-667 FQDFETYYYW
+667 
-677 SWYYSRVSDREAF
+677 
-690 CGHFSAL
+690 
-697 NPSPLFNQNQ
+697 
-707 VRSTWDQY
+707 
-715 GEISLSTHNML
+715 
-726 CFAYKGF
+726 
-733 LNSSIGLSFS
+733 
-743 VVEKQQTNSYQNQ
+743 
-756 FEVGIVQADEWQ
+756 
-768 YICIDML
+768 
-775 RLLKASYPGTD
+775 
-786 YKVQQITL
+786 
-794 NRLSPTQ
+794 
-801 DYLIDTI
+801 
-808 YIGSDYTVT
+808 
-817 NMQDLNLRRSAL
+817 
-829 AGRGIFLQ
+829 
-837 DLSVIQ
+837 
-843 KQGRRTSESCY
+843 
-854 RVTLM
+854 
-859 PMNCG
+859 
-864 YDFPLMEIRFA
+864 
-875 QNISG
+875 
-880 DGENETVYQGSNWN
+880 
-894 KLTTFRVTRVQAA
+894 
-907 SPPIMGSFDVSIY
+907 
-920 GQEIK
+920 
-925 NLPVN
+925 
-930 ISAADLKYALVGI
+930 
-943 PGMGQVDVLK
+943 
-953 WGDCRGYVWKVTWL
+953 
-967 SVPGKQPTLQINS
+967 
-980 SSVIG
+980 
-985 KNAYLNASTERD
+985 
-997 GGLFKQSVLGDFYRV
+997 
-1012 PQRKPQ
+1012 
-1018 VQVYINNIISM
+1018 
-1029 CSGDCSYQWDPLKTP
+1029 
-1044 VISGISPTKDTQIT
+1044 
-1058 CRIGNTTS
+1058 
-1066 GSAPVTVY
+1066 
-1074 VPGVG
+1074 
-1079 FAKNTFNFTILPGG
+1079 
-1093 SFTFAPP
+1093 
-1100 SGSTAGGTV
+1100 
-1109 LTISGYGF
+1109 
-1117 SRDPTVRIS
+1117 
-1126 DKLCPILSVNLDR
+1126 
-1139 LQCTT
+1139 
-1144 PANKAGSYNVTVTVE
+1144 
-1159 GVDITL
+1159 
-1165 GVLFT
+1165 
-1170 YDTAVTASIT
+1170 
-1180 QISPASTFATERTNL
+1180 
-1195 TISGSNFQTWD
+1195 
-1206 PQSSVSIDNAECSI
+1206 
-1220 MKWTD
+1220 
-1225 SEIICLLPV
+1225 
-1234 LRPGMH
+1234 
-1240 NIQVKVKNWG
+1240 
-1250 FASASSHA
+1250 
-1258 VTTIEYVL
+1258 
-1266 QVTSVRPLMGSL
+1266 
-1278 YGGTKL
+1278 
-1284 TLTGSGF
+1284 
-1291 GTNPDDIQVL
+1291 
-1301 LGQRRCN
+1301 
-1308 VTDAA
+1308 
-1313 RDRLECVVQAPGKMY
+1313 
-1328 TVTNLGSDIAR
+1328 
-1339 GVGYAWTPSSLKVFV
+1339 
-1354 GDKVQ
+1354 
-1359 WQWQA
+1359 
-1364 QSLIGGIAYRVFS
+1364 
-1377 VTNPSDTTFSG
+1377 
-1388 QGFNSG
+1388 
-1394 PSRTP
+1394 
-1399 SGYFTYEFTIP
+1399 
-1410 GVYYYSS
+1410 
-1417 GYIDNAQ
+1417 
-1424 TIAMQGVVTVN
+1424 
-1435 PLPDDQE
+1435 
-1442 NIFISVLEIEANYKP
+1442 
-1457 RNVQL
+1457 
-1462 SVNGIPAACY
+1462 
-1472 SDCRFHYTDSSLPQ
+1472 
-1486 VDSVSP
+1486 
-1492 DTVDSSSTVLSING
+1492 
-1506 TGFGSD
+1506 
-1512 PDNVLILIGDF
+1512 
-1523 TFHPSQVTETEIT
+1523 
-1536 CPIGPLPAGSYIL
+1536 
-1549 NVVVMSKGLA
+1549 
-1559 SGNIAISSLATAT
+1559 
-1572 LSPNS
+1572 
-1577 GSILGGT
+1577 
-1584 TLLIT
+1584 
-1589 GNGFYPGYTTVTV
+1589 
-1602 GGIPCAITNITTS
+1602 
-1615 EVKCTT
+1615 
-1621 AANNQGNAAVNIQVL
+1621 
-1636 STVYPPLYFMYS
+1636 
-1648 VDSTPVISSVDPSTG
+1648 
-1663 SSGTAIS
+1663 
-1670 ISGSGFGS
+1670 
-1678 VADDI
+1678 
-1683 VVTIGG
+1683 
-1689 SPCALLEVNDT
+1689 
-1700 AVQCTLGSHSGGSFA
+1700 
-1715 ITLLHVMKGYAT
+1715 
-1727 SSVSFGYKLDLK
+1727 
-1739 SVTPSQGS
+1739 
-1747 FGGGAILQLT
+1747 
-1757 GDGFDEQLS
+1757 
-1766 AVFVCDSSCVVDAL
+1766 
-1780 RSSSTTLYC
+1780 
-1789 EVPLSNGT
+1789 
-1797 GSSQGC
+1797 
-1803 DLTVYNGKNLVTLS
+1803 
-1817 NAFTYESS
+1817 
-1825 LTPVVTA
+1825 
-1832 VTPRRGGTG
+1832 
-1841 GGTKLTITGSGFG
+1841 
-1854 TPCNVAYVNE
+1854 
-1864 TEIICITDARP
+1864 
-1875 QSQRA
+1875 
-1880 KVKVNIGGNGIAKLD
+1880 
-1895 NADFFYIDVWSSPY
+1895 
-1909 TWGGES
+1909 
-1915 PPDDGSFV
+1915 
-1923 VITPGQTILLDTSTA
+1923 
-1938 ILKMLLIQGGTLVFD
+1938 
-1953 EVDLEL
+1953 
-1959 NAENILIVD
+1959 
-1968 GGTLQVGTEQAPF
+1968 
-1981 QHKAIITLH
+1981 
-1990 GHLRSPELP
+1990 
-1999 LYGAKTLAVREGTLD
+1999 
-2014 LHGTPVPFTWT
+2014 
-2025 RLAKTAD
+2025 
-2032 AGSTTVQL
+2032 
-2040 QNPVTW
+2040 
-2046 KAGDEIVIASTGDRL
+2046 
-2061 SQNQNELMV
+2061 
-2070 IESISSDGATV
+2070 
-2081 NLTNPLKYRHLGL
+2081 
-2094 SVRTP
+2094 
-2099 DGQHFEARAEVGLLT
+2099 
-2114 RNVVIRGSD
+2114 
-2123 NVEWKDTIPACPEG
+2123 
-2137 FDPGEF
+2137 
-2143 AVQTCFQG
+2143 
-2151 RYGDQVGS
+2151 
-2159 DQFGGCI
+2159 
-2166 MFSTPL
+2166 
-2172 PNQNSAIGRIEYVE
+2172 
-2186 VFHAGQAFRL
+2186 
-2196 GRYPINW
+2196 
-2203 HFMGDL
+2203 
-2209 KFTSYVRGCSIHQT
+2209 
-2223 YNRAVAMYKTSNL
+2223 
-2236 LVERNVIYDIMGGAL
+2236 
-2251 IFEDGSETGNVL
+2251 
-2263 QYNLAVFVMQS
+2263 
-2274 TSLLNDDITPAAF
+2274 
-2287 WISNP
+2287 
-2292 NNTIRHNAVAGG
+2292 
-2304 SHIGFWYRLQDS
+2304 
-2316 ITGELHDANICEKN
+2316 
-2330 EILGQFYN
+2330 
-2338 NSVHS
+2338 
-2343 QGWYG
+2343 
-2348 LWIFEQYYP
+2348 

-2363 NWYNPQPAVF
+2363 YWYNPQPAVF

-2410 KRLQTNYVRG
+2410 KRLQTSYVRG

-2461 TVAGIK
+2461 TVAGIQ

-2618 NTLLYRA
+2618 NTLLYGA

-2682 IISGNTSQ
+2682 I
-2690 GYWYSSSL
+2690 
-2698 DPLEKN
+2698 
-2704 TDVNFRI
+2704 R
-2711 YHCYF
+2711 
-2716 TSCYSGGGG
+2716 
-2725 GGVVTTTTAQPPR
+2725 
-2738 TSGITLWSNTTFWL
+2738 
-2752 TSAEN
+2752 
-2757 KYAVPVDGSSVVI
+2757 
-2770 PRGWLVVIDVEIPRL
+2770 WLVVIDVEIPRL

-3353 MGIQVISSTENAF
+3353 MGIQVINSTENAF

-3534 NKSFSTVRVA
+3534 NKSFSVYFTSTSPQSLRLMLLNADNSKTVRVA

-3778 IVGQQGGLLI
+3778 IVGRQGGLLI

-3797 QKGACVSVGVTS
+3797 QKDVVIIWDHHISEDVQLALLVMELDVWAIGGDGTVCGTGLVLHENTIPGVSDRFCCFAQANQFNYGPGKENLGNSVQMVSNTRTVPCDVVKQESYSKQITCYTRSMPEDNYMVQVSVDGELISDNIWSLSDMGTYFVSSLNKLAMFQTYAGQNCPVLSVSESQITCRSPAQPNDNRTVFAGGRGLKLEVWNKTTPQNLEDIMAYNESTPGYYTSWLDSSSYSWTYNSDNFALRLSGFYVPAVTDDYKFYLSGGNLGALYLSQTGLPKDKVQIISSPYWWVYTQASSNIHLEEDKEYYFEILFQKTFNYYSNSLMLQIYQTKNSFTPQQTREAQNEVQVIGTYYSFFSEVQEFCLNNWTTQTPIQEVQEIVVESPCVSSGDCTAMQFSLLYNNEATGDFDVLQYDTDGNDINIEISEITKGSPKFDTFTLMWNGVSSSPLSVTATPDEVVCSILSFDIQEVRKEIYDMAGTKCPRSINGYTEGGSVKYFQDFETDYNSVSDREAFCGHFSALSPGILFDQNQVTS
-3809 IVLTATL
+3809 T
-3816 KGQSGQG
+3816 GQKYGQISLNTHNKSSWMREKINLSDVNCG
-3823 ITGLEG
+3823 DKSQGNCELMNEELYWRSASDPMAVAITS
-3829 NTTIPFSNCWANY
+3829 P
-3842 TDLSLTVKGRTEC
+3842 
-3855 DNGLH
+3855 
-3860 DEQHQVDVQI
+3860 
-3870 PLNRCCDTF
+3870 
-3879 GNQQHHNEHH
+3879 
-3889 DQHSA
+3889 
-3894 ERLQLAIEQLQPA
+3894 
-3907 VETLAR
+3907 
-3913 VHRCSSGSAPLPVVQ
+3913 
-3928 RINGLAD
+3928 IN
-3935 LRKTYRYHFI
+3935 
-3945 CALFYTFL
+3945 
-3953 LPA
+3953 

>member
-1 MRPGER
+1 MTGRKCVFIKGGETR
-7 LRVLLCLASLS
+7 NEHRDRQRSRHQNDNAKSKIKARNPQSLLSGSFTNNACGIKVLFDPITRRSSQAFCFLLS
-18 SAAADFQ
+18 DFQ

-171 SARISRVY
+171 SARIS
-179 IGGMP
+179 
-184 CDLLYPNSDRRY
+184 
-196 GISLDYQWSQL
+196 
-207 GTMTCRITG
+207 
-216 TYVGHQNVSFTVDGP
+216 
-231 YGRSL
+231 RSL

-637 EVVRKGI
+637 EVVCSILSFYIQYMRLAKRAEWLICFNCQVRKGI

-677 SWYYSRVSDREAF
+677 
-690 CGHFSAL
+690 
-697 NPSPLFNQNQ
+697 
-707 VRSTWDQY
+707 
-715 GEISLSTHNML
+715 L

-1018 VQVYINNIISM
+1018 VLMLHVETGFSVSDTILTVTGSRFTSQPANAKPSVSVGG
-1029 CSGDCSYQWDPLKTP
+1029 CAC
-1044 VISGISPTKDTQIT
+1044 VIVTLSDTQIT

-1250 FASASSHA
+1250 FASASHA

-1301 LGQRRCN
+1301 L
-1308 VTDAA
+1308 
-1313 RDRLECVVQAPGKMY
+1313 
-1328 TVTNLGSDIAR
+1328 AR

-1457 RNVQL
+1457 SSSPFPMKVNNCTADPLDCSLPSFSNSSADAFKFLFSSCESPTVTAIRPSSGTIHDVLNIEGTGFSSSVCANEVTIGGHPCEVISSTFTEINCYVNPEDILPVGFAELVSVTVNNRGNAISTIVNEFDRRFVLLPSVDSISPSVGSTTGNTRMTILGSGFSGSVSITVVGMPCSIVSFSYTSIICDTAPSAERAGNVQL

-1854 TPCNVAYVNE
+1854 SDIDNVIVTIARTPCNVAYVNE

-1880 KVKVNIGGNGIAKLD
+1880 KVKVNIGGNGIAKLKACKHHSSGSLQD

-1938 ILKMLLIQGGTLVFD
+1938 ILKMLLIQVFD

-2263 QYNLAVFVMQS
+2263 QYNLVVFVMQS
-2274 TSLLNDDITPAAF
+2274 TSLL
-2287 WISNP
+2287 
-2292 NNTIRHNAVAGG
+2292 
-2304 SHIGFWYRLQDS
+2304 
-2316 ITGELHDANICEKN
+2316 K
-2330 EILGQFYN
+2330 
-2338 NSVHS
+2338 
-2343 QGWYG
+2343 
-2348 LWIFEQYYP
+2348 
-2357 MQQGYC
+2357 
-2363 NWYNPQPAVF
+2363 
-2373 DSLTT
+2373 
-2378 WNCLKG
+2378 
-2384 AEWLNAGALQFKNFL
+2384 
-2399 MVNNELSGIEM
+2399 
-2410 KRLQTNYVRG
+2410 
-2420 WGEAGGAMII
+2420 
-2430 NSTVIGHLDELGLL
+2430 
-2444 PGNCTQRGI
+2444 
-2453 VLPLDDGL
+2453 
-2461 TVAGIK
+2461 
-2467 FINFDRSSCAAMGF
+2467 
-2481 SSCSYTNCGGWR
+2481 
-2493 VKFSGVQYFNTTNKA
+2493 
-2508 GFTWEH
+2508 
-2514 EVALMDT
+2514 
-2521 DGSLSGHAN
+2521 
-2530 NTVIPY
+2530 
-2536 SALLDPSHCRLQVPE
+2536 
-2551 WSAGYNGSVC
+2551 
-2561 DSTVSF
+2561 
-2567 HRLTFWTY
+2567 
-2575 WYLSM
+2575 
-2580 SVLLSDSFGIS
+2580 
-2591 IVYGLALIPDGQTF
+2591 
-2605 NWTFQ
+2605 
-2610 NFPILGPT
+2610 
-2618 NTLLYRA
+2618 
-2625 TFSGFKESSFVIIR
+2625 
-2639 HQCAQ
+2639 
-2644 NYEGYNIVD
+2644 
-2653 NRRGLS
+2653 
-2659 QPLNQSSMN
+2659 
-2668 GDWYFDNNTSTVEY
+2668 
-2682 IISGNTSQ
+2682 
-2690 GYWYSSSL
+2690 
-2698 DPLEKN
+2698 
-2704 TDVNFRI
+2704 
-2711 YHCYF
+2711 
-2716 TSCYSGGGG
+2716 
-2725 GGVVTTTTAQPPR
+2725 
-2738 TSGITLWSNTTFWL
+2738 
-2752 TSAEN
+2752 
-2757 KYAVPVDGSSVVI
+2757 
-2770 PRGWLVVIDVEIPRL
+2770 
-2785 SQLSVYGTLEVP
+2785 
-2797 SNMSKYAMWAPNATL
+2797 
-2812 AADNNNRTVII
+2812 
-2823 RTTYLYIQG
+2823 
-2832 GTLLVGQPDE
+2832 
-2842 PFQGELQIIFRG
+2842 
-2854 NMLTPDWHLPAG
+2854 
-2866 FNLGAKVLGVF
+2866 
-2877 GTLDLHGKP
+2877 
-2886 HSIYRTKLAMSAD
+2886 
-2899 AGSSSISLANAVDW
+2899 
-2913 QVGDDILIT
+2913 
-2922 TTSYDPWQAETRKIV
+2922 
-2937 GISKDMKTL
+2937 
-2946 ILNDSLSYAHIAE
+2946 
-2959 TYYINETNQQ
+2959 
-2969 YTLAADVGLLSRN
+2969 
-2982 IKIISEDYP
+2982 
-2991 GWYQESYGARVL
+2991 
-3003 VRSGAARLS
+3003 
-3012 NVEFYHTGQNGY
+3012 
-3024 VSDSDPRYSVVFMNM
+3024 
-3039 EEISENI
+3039 
-3046 TSYIQGCSFH
+3046 
-3056 HGFSPAIGI
+3056 
-3065 FGTNKLSVDDNIIYF
+3065 
-3080 TVGQGIHDLGTA
+3080 
-3092 NKIRRNLVA
+3092 
-3101 LTVWP
+3101 
-3106 GSFRGKQP
+3106 
-3114 ATYTLWHAA
+3114 
-3123 IEINQ
+3123 
-3128 GADTVLQDNIVSG
+3128 
-3141 FERSGYRING
+3141 
-3151 EPCPGTF
+3151 
-3158 NPAET
+3158 
-3163 WRNNEAHGGLYGVY
+3163 
-3177 LNEDGLPDCTF
+3177 
-3188 IQGFTVWK
+3188 
-3196 CWDYGIYFQTSM
+3196 
-3208 SVQISNVTLVDN
+3208 
-3220 GMGIMP
+3220 
-3226 MSYTSPAMSHQYSSK
+3226 
-3241 IKNSLFVGSSPD
+3241 
-3253 FNCSDVLTTSNINIQ
+3253 
-3268 YTPGQRS
+3268 
-3275 PRPLQGGRSAVG
+3275 
-3287 WPTFASQHNGA
+3287 
-3298 PATPHAGLTSYTA
+3298 
-3311 ISGLVAIRDSTFA
+3311 
-3324 GFRNVCSG
+3324 
-3332 QINVMFITNPN
+3332 
-3343 NEDLQHPIHV
+3343 
-3353 MGIQVISSTENAF
+3353 
-3366 AFIHRP
+3366 
-3372 DLSLVN
+3372 
-3378 PSKCVDMTCDAKRK
+3378 
-3392 TLLKDL
+3392 
-3398 DGSLLGQTGTVVPQS
+3398 
-3413 EYQWA
+3413 
-3418 GDTRYG
+3418 
-3424 LGDYRIPKVMLTYL
+3424 
-3438 NGSRIPVTEIA
+3438 
-3449 PNKGVIRDPSCTYMP
+3449 
-3464 SWQSYKCFTLD
+3464 
-3475 YEMLVIESLDS
+3475 
-3486 DTETRRLSP
+3486 
-3495 VAVLADGYLDLL
+3495 
-3507 NGPADHSWCKGYSC
+3507 
-3521 RRRLSMFHTIVAA
+3521 
-3534 NKSFSTVRVA
+3534 
-3544 IFYSNPQRLDV
+3544 
-3555 YTNDLLVAPTNAV
+3555 
-3568 WNSDHSDY
+3568 
-3576 TLSSPTYPDQF
+3576 
-3587 VPQMNST
+3587 
-3594 ISGSNYFDSDYKM
+3594 
-3607 LNILVRGSTPIVVRT
+3607 
-3622 SPLLFISFN
+3622 
-3631 MPFMTVD
+3631 
-3638 EFFGPNLIKNLAAFL
+3638 
-3653 KIPATKIRI
+3653 
-3662 TKIVRASSRRKRE
+3662 
-3675 AGMNVEVQIAEPPSQ
+3675 
-3690 QATQT
+3690 
-3695 PAAGQLQVQDLVKIA
+3695 
-3710 DTVGQVAIAGN
+3710 
-3721 LSAAVGYNVTS
+3721 
-3732 VGIEKPQPIPS
+3732 
-3743 DPGWAEMASTPVTTR
+3743 
-3758 DNSTT
+3758 
-3763 SYVSTVTSLVIVKEP
+3763 
-3778 IVGQQGGLLI
+3778 
-3788 QQPSIMAVD
+3788 
-3797 QKGACVSVGVTS
+3797 
-3809 IVLTATL
+3809 
-3816 KGQSGQG
+3816 
-3823 ITGLEG
+3823 
-3829 NTTIPFSNCWANY
+3829 
-3842 TDLSLTVKGRTEC
+3842 
-3855 DNGLH
+3855 
-3860 DEQHQVDVQI
+3860 
-3870 PLNRCCDTF
+3870 
-3879 GNQQHHNEHH
+3879 
-3889 DQHSA
+3889 
-3894 ERLQLAIEQLQPA
+3894 
-3907 VETLAR
+3907 
-3913 VHRCSSGSAPLPVVQ
+3913 
-3928 RINGLAD
+3928 
-3935 LRKTYRYHFI
+3935 
-3945 CALFYTFL
+3945 
-3953 LPA
+3953 

>member
-1 MRPGER
+1 M
-7 LRVLLCLASLS
+7 LQLL
-18 SAAADFQ
+18 
-25 VRRVYQITP
+25 
-34 TGGGTNGAVKVTIS
+34 
-48 GRGFAQAN
+48 
-56 QFNYGPGNE
+56 
-65 NLGNSVLMVSNTR
+65 
-78 TVPCDVEKQE
+78 
-88 SYSTQITC
+88 
-96 YTRSMPEDNYVVKVS
+96 
-111 VDGEP
+111 
-116 IPDIN
+116 
-121 TIWFHSRGYQ
+121 
-131 TPVIQSVTPVTGLPG
+131 
-146 TLITI
+146 
-151 RGMIFT
+151 
-157 DAYGSSTQASSNGN
+157 
-171 SARISRVY
+171 
-179 IGGMP
+179 
-184 CDLLYPNSDRRY
+184 
-196 GISLDYQWSQL
+196 
-207 GTMTCRITG
+207 
-216 TYVGHQNVSFTVDGP
+216 
-231 YGRSL
+231 
-236 PDVSTYFVSSANKLA
+236 
-251 MFQTYAVVTSISP
+251 
-264 SAGGSEGGT
+264 
-273 ILTIKGQYFD
+273 
-283 QTDAPARV
+283 
-291 LVGGQNCPVLSVSDS
+291 
-306 QITCRSPAQPDGN
+306 
-319 RTVFAGGRG
+319 
-328 LKLEVWNKTAPQK
+328 
-341 LEDIMAYNESTPG
+341 
-354 YYTTW
+354 
-359 LDSSS
+359 
-364 YSFPYNSDNFASR
+364 
-377 LSGFY
+377 
-382 VPAVTD
+382 
-388 DYRFYVSGVYKAALY
+388 
-403 LSQTGLPNDKVQIM
+403 M
-417 SSPNWW
+417 S
-423 STLVS
+423 
-428 TDIHLEKGKEYYFE
+428 
-442 IILQKMN
+442 
-449 YYYADTLRVQLFQK
+449 
-463 KSSFTQQQTGEA
+463 
-475 QNEVQVLNTV
+475 
-485 YNFLNEV
+485 
-492 QDLCLNNWTT
+492 
-502 QTPIQEVQQIV
+502 
-513 VESPCVSSGDCT
+513 
-525 AMQFSLLYNNEAT
+525 
-538 EPIAVGASSD
+538 
-548 EVKMALNALPS
+548 
-559 FQNDTVSVMKTE
+559 
-571 STNGPIYTVTFNSDR
+571 
-586 GDFDVLQYDT
+586 
-596 AGNDINIEISE
+596 
-607 ITKGRPK
+607 
-614 FDTFTL
+614 
-620 MWNGVSSSPLS
+620 
-631 VNATPD
+631 
-637 EVVRKGI
+637 
-644 YDMAGTRCPRS
+644 
-655 LNGYAEGGSVKY
+655 
-667 FQDFETYYYW
+667 
-677 SWYYSRVSDREAF
+677 
-690 CGHFSAL
+690 
-697 NPSPLFNQNQ
+697 
-707 VRSTWDQY
+707 
-715 GEISLSTHNML
+715 
-726 CFAYKGF
+726 
-733 LNSSIGLSFS
+733 
-743 VVEKQQTNSYQNQ
+743 
-756 FEVGIVQADEWQ
+756 
-768 YICIDML
+768 
-775 RLLKASYPGTD
+775 SYPGTD
-786 YKVQQITL
+786 YNVQQITL
-794 NRLSPTQ
+794 NRLSPNQ

-817 NMQDLNLRRSAL
+817 NMQ
-829 AGRGIFLQ
+829 
-837 DLSVIQ
+837 
-843 KQGRRTSESCY
+843 
-854 RVTLM
+854 
-859 PMNCG
+859 
-864 YDFPLMEIRFA
+864 
-875 QNISG
+875 G
-880 DGENETVYQGSNWN
+880 DGENEVVYQGSNWN
-894 KLTTFRVTRVQAA
+894 NLTTFTVKRVQAA
-907 SPPIMGSFDVSIY
+907 SSPIMGSFGVSIY
-920 GQEIK
+920 GQKIN

-930 ISAADLKYALVGI
+930 ISAANLKYALERI
-943 PGMGQVDVLK
+943 PGF
-953 WGDCRGYVWKVTWL
+953 
-967 SVPGKQPTLQINS
+967 S
-980 SSVIG
+980 
-985 KNAYLNASTERD
+985 ASD
-997 GGLFKQSVLGDFYRV
+997 
-1012 PQRKPQ
+1012 
-1018 VQVYINNIISM
+1018 
-1029 CSGDCSYQWDPLKTP
+1029 
-1044 VISGISPTKDTQIT
+1044 
-1058 CRIGNTTS
+1058 
-1066 GSAPVTVY
+1066 
-1074 VPGVG
+1074 
-1079 FAKNTFNFTILPGG
+1079 TILTVTGSKFTSQSANGKPSVSVGSRACVIVTLSGG
-1093 SFTFAPP
+1093 I
-1100 SGSTAGGTV
+1100 V

-1117 SRDPTVRIS
+1117 SENSAVRINN
-1126 DKLCPILSVNLDR
+1126 KLCPVLSVNLNR

-1144 PANKAGSYNVTVTVE
+1144 PAKSDKQEETIQSIVRPGLTPTQTGRTRSTRCINTAAFTAHKAQSTTQSFHLHFLLIRAPKWTEVARLIQVP
-1159 GVDITL
+1159 GVSQVPHQYFL
-1165 GVLFT
+1165 ESF
-1170 YDTAVTASIT
+1170 
-1180 QISPASTFATERTNL
+1180 PERANL
-1195 TISGSNFQTWD
+1195 TISGSNFKTWD
-1206 PQSSVSIDNAECSI
+1206 LQSSVLIDNAECSI

-1225 SEIICLLPV
+1225 SQIICLLPV
-1234 LRPGMH
+1234 LRPGVH

-1250 FASASSHA
+1250 FASASSNV

-1266 QVTSVRPLMGSL
+1266 QVTSVRPLNGSL

-1301 LGQRRCN
+1301 LGQRGCS
-1308 VTDAA
+1308 VTAMA
-1313 RDRLECVVQAPGKMY
+1313 QDRLECVVQAPGKVY
-1328 TVTNLGSDIAR
+1328 TVTNLGTDQVR
-1339 GVGYAWTPSSLKVFV
+1339 GIGYAWAPSSLDVFV

-1364 QSLIGGIAYRVFS
+1364 QSFIGGIGYQVFS
-1377 VTNPSDTTFSG
+1377 VSNPGDTTFGG

-1399 SGYFTYEFTIP
+1399 SGFFTYEFTVP

-1442 NIFISVLEIEANYKP
+1442 NIFISVLEIEANYQPSSSPFPMEVGNCTAEPLDCSLPSFSNSSADAFIFQFSSCVSPTVTAIRPP
-1457 RNVQL
+1457 RGTIHDVLNIEGTGFSSSACANEVTIGGHPCEVINSTFTEINCYVNPEDILPVGFAELVSVTVNNRGNAISTIVNEFDRRFVLLPTVDSISPSVGSTTGNTRVTILGSGFSGSVSITVVGMPCSIVSFSYTSIICDTAPSAERAGNVQL

-1559 SGNIAISSLATAT
+1559 TGNIAISSLATAT

-1577 GSILGGT
+1577 GSFLGGT

-1621 AANNQGNAAVNIQVL
+1621 AANNRGNASVNIQVL

-1663 SSGTAIS
+1663 SSGMTIS
-1670 ISGSGFGS
+1670 ISGSGFGT

-1689 SPCALLEVNDT
+1689 APCAVIEVNDT
-1700 AVQCTLGSHSGGSFA
+1700 EVQCILGSHSGGSFA

-1727 SSVSFGYKLDLK
+1727 SSVSFIYKLDLK

-1747 FGGGAILQLT
+1747 FGGGAILQLS

-1766 AVFVCDSSCVVDAL
+1766 AVFVCNTSCVVDTL

-1797 GSSQGC
+1797 GSSQVC
-1803 DLTVYNGKNLVTLS
+1803 DVTVSIGNNLVTLS
-1817 NAFTYESS
+1817 NAFTYESL

-1841 GGTKLTITGSGFG
+1841 GGTSLTISGSGFG
-1854 TPCNVAYVNE
+1854 SDIDKVMVTIARTPCNVTYVNE
-1864 TEIICITDARP
+1864 TEIICITDAQP
-1875 QSQRA
+1875 QSQRT
-1880 KVKVNIGGNGIAKLD
+1880 KVKVNVGGNGIAKLD

-1909 TWGGES
+1909 TWGGET
-1915 PPDDGSFV
+1915 PPDDGSFA

-1938 ILKMLLIQGGTLVFD
+1938 VLKMLLIQGGTLVFD

-2025 RLAKTAD
+2025 RLAETAE
-2032 AGSTTVQL
+2032 AGSTIVEL

-2061 SQNQNELMV
+2061 SQNENELMV
-2070 IESISSDGATV
+2070 IESISSDGTTV
-2081 NLTNPLKYRHLGL
+2081 NLTNPLMYTHLGV

-2114 RNVVIRGSD
+2114 RNVVIRGSE
-2123 NVEWKDTIPACPEG
+2123 NVEWEDNMPACPDG

-2166 MFSTPL
+2166 MFSTPQ
-2172 PNQNSAIGRIEYVE
+2172 PNQISAIGRIEYVE

-2203 HFMGDL
+2203 HLMGDL

-2316 ITGELHDANICEKN
+2316 VTGELHDANICEKN

-2399 MVNNELSGIEM
+2399 MVNNELAGIEM

-2467 FINFDRSSCAAMGF
+2467 FINFDRSSCAAMGLSAVD
-2481 SSCSYTNCGGWR
+2481 SSCGYTSCGGWR

-2508 GFTWEH
+2508 GFTREH
-2514 EVALMDT
+2514 EAALMDT

-2536 SALLDPSHCRLQVPE
+2536 SALLDPSHCQLQVPE
-2551 WSAGYNGSVC
+2551 WSAGYSGSVC

-2567 HRLTFWTY
+2567 HRLNILAY
-2575 WYLSM
+2575 WYLSGP
-2580 SVLLSDSFGIS
+2580 VLLSDSFG
-2591 IVYGLALIPDGQTF
+2591 T
-2605 NWTFQ
+2605 
-2610 NFPILGPT
+2610 
-2618 NTLLYRA
+2618 
-2625 TFSGFKESSFVIIR
+2625 ESSFVIIR
-2639 HQCAQ
+2639 HQSAQ

-2653 NRRGLS
+2653 NRNGLS

-2682 IISGNTSQ
+2682 I
-2690 GYWYSSSL
+2690 
-2698 DPLEKN
+2698 
-2704 TDVNFRI
+2704 R
-2711 YHCYF
+2711 
-2716 TSCYSGGGG
+2716 
-2725 GGVVTTTTAQPPR
+2725 
-2738 TSGITLWSNTTFWL
+2738 
-2752 TSAEN
+2752 
-2757 KYAVPVDGSSVVI
+2757 
-2770 PRGWLVVIDVEIPRL
+2770 WLVVIDIDIPTLSRL
-2785 SQLSVYGTLEVP
+2785 SIYGTLEVP
-2797 SNMSKYAMWAPNATL
+2797 TNMSKYALWATNATL
-2812 AADNNNRTVII
+2812 PDNNNRTVII
-2823 RTTYLYIQG
+2823 RTTYLHIQG

-2854 NMLTPDWHLPAG
+2854 NMMTPDWLLPEG
-2866 FNLGAKVLGVF
+2866 FYLAAKVLEVL

-2886 HSIYRTKLAMSAD
+2886 HSIYRTKLAMTAD
-2899 AGSSSISLANAVDW
+2899 AGSTSISLADAVDW

-2922 TTSYDPWQAETRKIV
+2922 TTSYDPRQAETRQIV
-2937 GISKDMKTL
+2937 AISEDMKTL

-3003 VRSGAARLS
+3003 IRSGAARLS

-3024 VSDSDPRYSVVFMNM
+3024 VSNSDPRYSVVFMNM
-3039 EEISENI
+3039 GEISEDI

-3056 HGFSPAIGI
+3056 QGFSPAIGI
-3065 FGTNKLSVDDNIIYF
+3065 LGTNKLSVDDNIIYF
-3080 TVGQGIHDLGTA
+3080 TVGQGILDSGIGS
-3092 NKIRRNLVA
+3092 KIRRNLVA

-3106 GSFRGKQP
+3106 GSFQGKKT

-3163 WRNNEAHGGLYGVY
+3163 WSNNEAHGGLYGVY
-3177 LNEDGLPDCTF
+3177 LNGDGLPDCTF

-3196 CWDYGIYFQTSM
+3196 CWDYGIYFQTYM
-3208 SVQISNVTLVDN
+3208 NVQISNVTLVDN

-3226 MSYTSPAMSHQYSSK
+3226 MSYTPPSVSHQYS
-3241 IKNSLFVGSSPD
+3241 NR
-3253 FNCSDVLTTSNINIQ
+3253 TIQ
-3268 YTPGQRS
+3268 
-3275 PRPLQGGRSAVG
+3275 
-3287 WPTFASQHNGA
+3287 
-3298 PATPHAGLTSYTA
+3298 
-3311 ISGLVAIRDSTFA
+3311 IE
-3324 GFRNVCSG
+3324 
-3332 QINVMFITNPN
+3332 INVMFITNPN

-3378 PSKCVDMTCDAKRK
+3378 PSKCVDLTCDAKRK

-3398 DGSLLGQTGTVVPQS
+3398 DGSLLGQSGTVVPQS

-3438 NGSRIPVTEIA
+3438 NGSRIPINEIA
-3449 PNKGVIRDPSCTYMP
+3449 PNKGVIRDSNCTYMP

-3495 VAVLADGYLDLL
+3495 VAVLADGYVDLL
-3507 NGPADHSWCKGYSC
+3507 NGPADHSWCTGYSC
-3521 RRRLSMFHTIVAA
+3521 RRRLSTFHTIVAA
-3534 NKSFSTVRVA
+3534 NKSFSVYFTSTSPQSLRLMLLNADNSKAVRVA

-3555 YTNDLLVAPTNAV
+3555 YANDLLVAPTNAV

-3594 ISGSNYFDSDYKM
+3594 IFGSNYFDSDYKM

-3690 QATQT
+3690 QVTQT

-3710 DTVGQVAIAGN
+3710 DTIGQLAIAGN
-3721 LSAAVGYNVTS
+3721 LSAAVGVNVTS
-3732 VGIEKPQPIPS
+3732 VGIVKPQPSPG
-3743 DPGWAEMASTPVTTR
+3743 DPAWAEMASAPVTTR
-3758 DNSTT
+3758 DNSNT

-3797 QKGACVSVGVTS
+3797 QKQSEVEDWSSWDEDAPTS
-3809 IVLTATL
+3809 IKIEGGNGTVVPPQNSDPEEPDYFKDMAPTIRKAQKIVL
-3816 KGQSGQG
+3816 KKR
-3823 ITGLEG
+3823 E
-3829 NTTIPFSNCWANY
+3829 
-3842 TDLSLTVKGRTEC
+3842 
-3855 DNGLH
+3855 
-3860 DEQHQVDVQI
+3860 
-3870 PLNRCCDTF
+3870 PLNFSMPESSTGFSSRLAATQDSPFIQPSGELGDLDTWQEDT
-3879 GNQQHHNEHH
+3879 NAWEDESDVTWEAEEVLRQQKMVEREKRAL
-3889 DQHSA
+3889 DQQRKKMEKEA
-3894 ERLQLAIEQLQPA
+3894 QRLTKKEQKIA
-3907 VETLAR
+3907 VKL
-3913 VHRCSSGSAPLPVVQ
+3913 S
-3928 RINGLAD
+3928 
-3935 LRKTYRYHFI
+3935 
-3945 CALFYTFL
+3945 
-3953 LPA
+3953 

>member
-1 MRPGER
+1 ME
-7 LRVLLCLASLS
+7 VFFCNAACCTLL
-18 SAAADFQ
+18 
-25 VRRVYQITP
+25 P
-34 TGGGTNGAVKVTIS
+34 
-48 GRGFAQAN
+48 GFAQAN
-56 QFNYGPGNE
+56 QFNYGPGKE
-65 NLGNSVLMVSNTR
+65 NLGNSVQMVSNTR
-78 TVPCDVEKQE
+78 TVPCDVVQQE
-88 SYSTQITC
+88 SYSKQITC
-96 YTRSMPEDNYVVKVS
+96 YTRSMPEDNYVVQVS
-111 VDGEP
+111 VDGEL
-116 IPDIN
+116 ISDFN
-121 TIWFHSRGYQ
+121 TWFYSRGYQ
-131 TPVIQSVTPVTGLPG
+131 TPVVQTVTPVTGLPG

-151 RGMIFT
+151 RAMMFT
-157 DAYGSSTQASSNGN
+157 DVYGGASLNSNGN
-171 SARISRVY
+171 SAKISRVY

-184 CDLLYPNSDRRY
+184 CDLLYPNSDKRY
-196 GISLDYQWSQL
+196 GISLDYQWSQW

-216 TYVGHQNVSFTVDGP
+216 TYVGHQNVSFIVDGP

-236 PDVSTYFVSSANKLA
+236 SDMGTYFVSSLNKLA

-264 SAGGSEGGT
+264 SAGSSEGGA

-291 LVGGQNCPVLSVSDS
+291 LVGGQNCPVLSVSES
-306 QITCRSPAQPDGN
+306 QITCRSPAQPNDN

-328 LKLEVWNKTAPQK
+328 LKLEVWNKTTPQN
-341 LEDIMAYNESTPG
+341 LEDIMAYNESTQG
-354 YYTTW
+354 YSTSW
-359 LDSSS
+359 LDLSS
-364 YSFPYNSDNFASR
+364 YSWTYNSDNFAMR

-388 DYRFYVSGVYKAALY
+388 DYKFYLTGGNLGALY
-403 LSQTGLPNDKVQIM
+403 LSQTGLPKDKSTQGYSTSWLDLSSYSWTYNSDNFAMRLSGFYVPAVTDDYKFYLTGGNLGALYLSQTGLPKDKVQII
-417 SSPNWW
+417 SSPYWW
-423 STLVS
+423 VYTQASS
-428 TDIHLEKGKEYYFE
+428 NIHLEEDKEYYFE
-442 IILQKMN
+442 I
-449 YYYADTLRVQLFQK
+449 LFQK
-463 KSSFTQQQTGEA
+463 TFNYYSNSLMLQIYQTKNSFTPQQTREA
-475 QNEVQVLNTV
+475 QNEVQVIGTS
-485 YNFLNEV
+485 YSFFSEV
-492 QDLCLNNWTT
+492 QEFCLNNWNT
-502 QTPIQEVQQIV
+502 QTPIQEVQEIV

-548 EVKMALNALPS
+548 EVAMALNALPS
-559 FQNDTVSVMKTE
+559 IQNDTVSVMKTD
-571 STNGPIYTVTFNSDR
+571 STNGFVYTVTFNSNR

-596 AGNDINIEISE
+596 DGNDINIEISE
-607 ITKGRPK
+607 ITKGSPK

-631 VNATPD
+631 VTATPD
-637 EVVRKGI
+637 EVVCSILSFDIQEVRKEI
-644 YDMAGTRCPRS
+644 YDMAGTKCPRS
-655 LNGYAEGGSVKY
+655 INGYTEGGSVKY
-667 FQDFETYYYW
+667 FQDFETDYN
-677 SWYYSRVSDREAF
+677 SVSDREAF

-697 NPSPLFNQNQ
+697 NPGILFDQNQ
-707 VRSTWDQY
+707 VTSTGQQY
-715 GEISLSTHNML
+715 GQISLNTHNKVSL
-726 CFAYKGF
+726 WIIREAKKKLLRLLFNNCT
-733 LNSSIGLSFS
+733 L
-743 VVEKQQTNSYQNQ
+743 
-756 FEVGIVQADEWQ
+756 WQ
-768 YICIDML
+768 YTCIDML
-775 RLLKASYPGTD
+775 QLLMSSYPGTD
-786 YKVQQITL
+786 YNVQQITL
-794 NRLSPTQ
+794 NRLSPNQ
-801 DYLIDTI
+801 DYLIDTV
-808 YIGSDYTVT
+808 YIGSDDTVT

-829 AGRGIFLQ
+829 ARRGIFLQ
-837 DLSVIQ
+837 DFSVIK
-843 KQGRRTSESCY
+843 KQGTQTSGSCY
-854 RVTLM
+854 SVTLI

-864 YDFPLMEIRFA
+864 YDLPLLGIRFA
-875 QNISG
+875 QVNCNNHCLC
-880 DGENETVYQGSNWN
+880 DGENEVVYQGSNWN
-894 KLTTFRVTRVQAA
+894 NLTTFTVKRVQAA
-907 SPPIMGSFDVSIY
+907 SSPIMGSFGVSIY
-920 GQEIK
+920 GQKIN

-930 ISAADLKYALVGI
+930 ISAANLKYALERI
-943 PGMGQVDVLK
+943 PGMGQLDISR
-953 WGDCRGYVWKVTWL
+953 WGDCRGYWWRVTWL
-967 SVPGKQPTLQINS
+967 SAPGNQPVLQINS
-980 SSVIG
+980 TSVIG
-985 KNAYLNASTERD
+985 KNANLYVYTERD
-997 GGLFKQSVLGDFYRV
+997 GGLFKQNILGDFFRV

-1029 CSGDCSYQWDPLKTP
+1029 CSGNCSYQWDPLKTP
-1044 VISGISPTKDTQIT
+1044 VISGISPMTASDTILTVTGSKFTSQSANGKPSVSVGSRACVIVTLSDTQIT
-1058 CRIGNTTS
+1058 CSIGNTTS

-1093 SFTFAPP
+1093 SFTFTPS
-1100 SGSTAGGTV
+1100 SGSTAGGIV

-1117 SRDPTVRIS
+1117 SENSAVRINN
-1126 DKLCPILSVNLDR
+1126 KLCPVLSVNLNR

-1144 PANKAGSYNVTVTVE
+1144 PADAAGSYNVTVTMA
-1159 GVDITL
+1159 GVDVTL
-1165 GVLFT
+1165 SAFFT
-1170 YDTAVTASIT
+1170 YDTAVTPTIT
-1180 QISPASTFATERTNL
+1180 QIHPARTFATERANL

-1206 PQSSVSIDNAECSI
+1206 LQSSVSIDNAECSI

-1225 SEIICLLPV
+1225 SQIICLLPV
-1234 LRPGMH
+1234 LRPGVH

-1250 FASASSHA
+1250 FASASSNV

-1301 LGQRRCN
+1301 LGQRGCS
-1308 VTDAA
+1308 VTAMA
-1313 RDRLECVVQAPGKMY
+1313 QDRLECVVQAPGKVY
-1328 TVTNLGSDIAR
+1328 TVTNLGTDQVR
-1339 GVGYAWTPSSLKVFV
+1339 GIGYAWAPSSLEVFV

-1364 QSLIGGIAYRVFS
+1364 QSFIGGIGYQVFS
-1377 VTNPSDTTFSG
+1377 VSNPGDTTFGG

-1399 SGYFTYEFTIP
+1399 SGFFTYEFTVP

-1442 NIFISVLEIEANYKP
+1442 NIFISVLEIEANYQPSSSPFPMEVGNCTAEPLDCSLPSFSNSSADAFIFQFSSCVSPTVTAIRPP
-1457 RNVQL
+1457 RGTIHDVLNIEGTGFSSSACANEVTIGGHPCEVINSTFTEINCYVNPEDILPVGFAELVSVTVNNRGNAISTIVNEFDRRFVLLPTVDSISPSVGSTTGNTRVTILGSGFSGSVSITVVGMPCSIVSFSYTSIICDTAPSAERAGNVQL

-1577 GSILGGT
+1577 GSFLGGT

-1663 SSGTAIS
+1663 SSGMTIS
-1670 ISGSGFGS
+1670 ISGSGFGT

-1689 SPCALLEVNDT
+1689 APCAVIEVNDT
-1700 AVQCTLGSHSGGSFA
+1700 EVQCTLGSHSGGSFA

-1727 SSVSFGYKLDLK
+1727 SSVSFSYKLDLK
-1739 SVTPSQGS
+1739 SITPSQGS
-1747 FGGGAILQLT
+1747 FGGGAILQLS

-1766 AVFVCDSSCVVDAL
+1766 AVFVCNTSCVVDTL

-1797 GSSQGC
+1797 GSSQVC
-1803 DLTVYNGKNLVTLS
+1803 DVTVSIGNNLVTLS
-1817 NAFTYESS
+1817 NAFTYKLS

-1841 GGTKLTITGSGFG
+1841 GGTSLTISGSGFG
-1854 TPCNVAYVNE
+1854 SDIDKVMVTIARTPCNVTYVNE
-1864 TEIICITDARP
+1864 TEIICITDAQP
-1875 QSQRA
+1875 QSQRT
-1880 KVKVNIGGNGIAKLD
+1880 KVKVNVGGNGIAKLD

-1909 TWGGES
+1909 TWGGET
-1915 PPDDGSFV
+1915 PPDDGSFA

-1938 ILKMLLIQGGTLVFD
+1938 VLKMLLIQGGTLVFD

-2025 RLAKTAD
+2025 RLAETAE
-2032 AGSTTVQL
+2032 AGSTIVEL

-2061 SQNQNELMV
+2061 SQNENELMV
-2070 IESISSDGATV
+2070 IESISSDGTTV
-2081 NLTNPLKYRHLGL
+2081 NLTNPLMYTHLGV

-2114 RNVVIRGSD
+2114 RNVVIRGSE
-2123 NVEWKDTIPACPEG
+2123 NVEWEDNMPACPDG

-2203 HFMGDL
+2203 HLMGDL

-2316 ITGELHDANICEKN
+2316 VTGELRDANICEKN

-2363 NWYNPQPAVF
+2363 YWYNPQPAVF

-2399 MVNNELSGIEM
+2399 MVNNELAGIEM

-2467 FINFDRSSCAAMGF
+2467 FINFDRSSCAAMGLSAVD
-2481 SSCSYTNCGGWR
+2481 SSCGYTSCGGWR

-2508 GFTWEH
+2508 GFTREH
-2514 EVALMDT
+2514 EAALMDT

-2536 SALLDPSHCRLQVPE
+2536 SALLDPSHCQLQVPE
-2551 WSAGYNGSVC
+2551 WSAGYSGSVC

-2567 HRLTFWTY
+2567 HRLNILAY
-2575 WYLSM
+2575 WYLSGP
-2580 SVLLSDSFGIS
+2580 VLLSDSFGTS
-2591 IVYGLALIPDGQTF
+2591 IVYGMALIPDGQTF

-2610 NFPILGPT
+2610 NFPVLGPT
-2618 NTLLYRA
+2618 NTLLYGA
-2625 TFSGFKESSFVIIR
+2625 TFSGFKESNFVIIR

-2653 NRRGLS
+2653 NRNGLS

-2682 IISGNTSQ
+2682 IISGNKNPW
-2690 GYWYSSSL
+2690 YWYGSNL
-2698 DPLEKN
+2698 DPSEKIMY
-2704 TDVNFRI
+2704 VYFII
-2711 YHCYF
+2711 YQCYF

-2725 GGVVTTTTAQPPR
+2725 GGEVGGGGVVTNTTAPPPR

-2757 KYAVPVDGSSVVI
+2757 NYAVPVDGSSVVI
-2770 PRGWLVVIDVEIPRL
+2770 PRGWLVVIDIDIPTLSRL
-2785 SQLSVYGTLEVP
+2785 SIYGTLEVP
-2797 SNMSKYAMWAPNATL
+2797 TNMSKYALWATNATL
-2812 AADNNNRTVII
+2812 PDNNNRTVII
-2823 RTTYLYIQG
+2823 RTTYLHIQD

-2854 NMLTPDWHLPAG
+2854 NMMTPDWLLPEG
-2866 FNLGAKVLGVF
+2866 FYLAAKVLEVL

-2886 HSIYRTKLAMSAD
+2886 HSIYRTKLAMTAD
-2899 AGSSSISLANAVDW
+2899 AGSTSISLADAVDW

-2937 GISKDMKTL
+2937 AISEDMKTL

-3024 VSDSDPRYSVVFMNM
+3024 
-3039 EEISENI
+3039 ISENI

-3056 HGFSPAIGI
+3056 QGFSPAIGI
-3065 FGTNKLSVDDNIIYF
+3065 LGTNKLSVDDNIIYF
-3080 TVGQGIHDLGTA
+3080 TVGQGILDLGIGS
-3092 NKIRRNLVA
+3092 KIRRNLVA

-3106 GSFRGKQP
+3106 GSFQGKKT

-3163 WRNNEAHGGLYGVY
+3163 WSNNEAHGGLYGVY
-3177 LNEDGLPDCTF
+3177 LNGDGLPDCTF

-3196 CWDYGIYFQTSM
+3196 CWDYGIYFQTYM
-3208 SVQISNVTLVDN
+3208 NVQISNVTLVDN

-3226 MSYTSPAMSHQYSSK
+3226 MSYTPPSVSHQYSNRT
-3241 IKNSLFVGSSPD
+3241 IQIENSLFVGSSPD

-3268 YTPGQRS
+3268 YTSGQRS

-3311 ISGLVAIRDSTFA
+3311 INGLVTIKDSTFA

-3353 MGIQVISSTENAF
+3353 MGIQVINSTENAF

-3378 PSKCVDMTCDAKRK
+3378 PSKCVDLTCDAKRK

-3398 DGSLLGQTGTVVPQS
+3398 DGSLLGQSGTVVPQS

-3438 NGSRIPVTEIA
+3438 NGSRIPINEIA
-3449 PNKGVIRDPSCTYMP
+3449 PNKGVIRDSNCTYMP

-3495 VAVLADGYLDLL
+3495 VAVLADGYVDLL
-3507 NGPADHSWCKGYSC
+3507 NG
-3521 RRRLSMFHTIVAA
+3521 
-3534 NKSFSTVRVA
+3534 NKLFE
-3544 IFYSNPQRLDV
+3544 
-3555 YTNDLLVAPTNAV
+3555 
-3568 WNSDHSDY
+3568 
-3576 TLSSPTYPDQF
+3576 
-3587 VPQMNST
+3587 
-3594 ISGSNYFDSDYKM
+3594 NYENHQTETEMK
-3607 LNILVRGSTPIVVRT
+3607 
-3622 SPLLFISFN
+3622 
-3631 MPFMTVD
+3631 
-3638 EFFGPNLIKNLAAFL
+3638 
-3653 KIPATKIRI
+3653 AT
-3662 TKIVRASSRRKRE
+3662 
-3675 AGMNVEVQIAEPPSQ
+3675 
-3690 QATQT
+3690 
-3695 PAAGQLQVQDLVKIA
+3695 
-3710 DTVGQVAIAGN
+3710 
-3721 LSAAVGYNVTS
+3721 
-3732 VGIEKPQPIPS
+3732 
-3743 DPGWAEMASTPVTTR
+3743 W
-3758 DNSTT
+3758 
-3763 SYVSTVTSLVIVKEP
+3763 SL
-3778 IVGQQGGLLI
+3778 
-3788 QQPSIMAVD
+3788 
-3797 QKGACVSVGVTS
+3797 
-3809 IVLTATL
+3809 
-3816 KGQSGQG
+3816 
-3823 ITGLEG
+3823 
-3829 NTTIPFSNCWANY
+3829 
-3842 TDLSLTVKGRTEC
+3842 
-3855 DNGLH
+3855 
-3860 DEQHQVDVQI
+3860 
-3870 PLNRCCDTF
+3870 
-3879 GNQQHHNEHH
+3879 
-3889 DQHSA
+3889 
-3894 ERLQLAIEQLQPA
+3894 
-3907 VETLAR
+3907 
-3913 VHRCSSGSAPLPVVQ
+3913 
-3928 RINGLAD
+3928 
-3935 LRKTYRYHFI
+3935 
-3945 CALFYTFL
+3945 
-3953 LPA
+3953 